1 MKKIKQFLVMLLVIS
16 LNITSLGSTVFA
28 AGDFSSE
35 TQDEQITDSSQN
47 LNVEGTDSVGDMLA
61 SVISEENNNS
71 EERKQSANNIT
82 GLEIEDDTAVV
93 EFQTQTDA
101 EVVVAVYDEQRVQ
114 MLASGNEMVSQDEN
128 MATVTISGDM
138 PQYFAATAYLLD
150 ADSHEPLC
158 EAYNTELYTKDVQD
172 LKNST
177 ADDYDSDKVLQLDE
191 DDKKTNF
198 AVFNEETTV
207 ADEGADKNQL
217 NDNGDGTYTITN
229 ADSSFTD
236 LKVGDTFS
244 YNYEDGTVLLVK
256 VADISVKGTTVTVRK
271 DTDTDLTDYFDYVK
285 IETDE
290 VQEDWNVDNSDL
302 EEGVTAADSE
312 AYTQAS
318 RIGGSGS
325 SKYSTSWN
333 IYKNLDKNVKI
344 TGSFKYSFSFTID
357 VYITAGYQ
365 YLSVKNEYSAGI
377 EVDITGKSKL
387 IDIPL
392 GRISTQ
398 PIICVKVELIPAFLV
413 ETSGSVTWSGEI
425 KGSSGGAY
433 DSNSGFKNLSSSP
446 SCQSSLKVEGKIFMG
461 VKVSP
466 SVSIVDSDL
475 ANASLGFSGGAEI
488 AASYSVYDTSKDQIH
503 ECKKC
508 LKGEVKSKL
517 SMELTVKLIKGKV
530 YRKRSYDLGTVK
542 TGDFYYSID
551 YDEFGWTT
559 CPHVC
564 YPVKISVTDKDG
576 KAIKGISTV
585 RVADSKT
592 GEVVEIRDKTS
603 SMESVEL
610 TDSKETKVYLPN
622 GSYIVRAVK
631 DKLEGEAKLTVH
643 DRGTQVV
650 VKLKSESGAGDDS
663 SAEEDSGKDGNIT
676 WRLTKDGTLY
686 ISGQGDM
693 PDYDYYDEDVPE
705 APWRHKTVKKVK
717 IERGVTSIG
726 QQAFAGCDSLKNI
739 EIPEG
744 MSSIWAEAFV
754 GCSSLKNIEIP
765 DEVTNIEG
773 GAFSGCSSLES
784 IKMPAG
790 VTSIGCEAFSGCS
803 SLKSIEIPDG
813 VTDIEWETFAGC
825 ISLES
830 VKLSAEMTDIGED
843 AFSGCSNLKNIKI
856 PDGVTSIEGGV
867 FKNCSSLESIEI
879 PDGVTDIGVEA
890 FSGCSSLKS
899 IEIPDGVT
907 GIADEAFSGCSS
919 LKNIE
924 IPDGV
929 TSIGF
934 HAFKDCSSLESIEIP
949 DGVTDIGA
957 EAFSGCSSL
966 KSIEIPDGVTGIA
979 GGAFSG
985 CSSLKNIEIP
995 DGVTSIE
1002 WGAFKDCSS
1011 LESIEIPDGVTSIK
1025 DGTFSECSSLKNIE
1039 IPDGVTSIE
1048 SSAFQGCSSLKSIK
1062 IPDGV
1067 TSIEDGAF
1075 SWCSNLESIEIPDG
1089 VTSISDSLFYKCS
1102 RLKSIKIP
1110 EKVTSIGEEAFGYCS
1125 NLNIYFTGNRPKKLG
1140 YFSLLYS
1147 TITIYYPQNNTTW
1160 DGIESESF
1168 SNGIIKWVPYDPA
1181 SLAAESVEAEPESLS
1196 SEPQTE
1202 AEEFTDDVNAP
1213 EPDDIGD
1220 ELFIEKDEA
1229 VPSPEPSEIP
1239 AQDEMVIEE
1248 GDTSIEESTE
1258 ENSATGN
1265 EEITNEMPPMVS
1277 NTQEE
1282 QTSGSSMMFTD
1293 LIPYSN
1299 YLFVMVKD
1307 EDAANLLDASNL
1319 LYISQKAADETG
1331 SVSFRYMLRESYES
1345 PVPKVF
1351 GEQLKDIANTKVTLS
1366 KTSYAYDGKAKTP
1379 VVTVMDDDYLLQE
1392 NEDYTIAYSNNIK
1405 VGTATV
1411 MITGM
1416 GRYTGT
1422 VSVSFTILQV
1432 KKNNVIKSSNITK
1445 TVSAKEQK
1453 VKIQATV
1460 NDKAKLTYSSN
1471 NKSVK
1476 VNSSGEIT
1484 IAKNFTGTAVITIT
1498 AAETARYKKTSCQ
1511 ITVTVRPTGT
1521 SLSGVTNTGSGKANV
1536 AWTRNKSVTGYRIQ
1550 YSTDSQFKK
1559 NVITVNISK
1568 NQTTKTTLSKLKE
1581 GSTYYVRIATYK
1593 NAGSKIY
1600 SSWSKAKKVTIRP
1613 TGTSLSGVTNAGN
1626 GKAKVTWLRN
1636 KSATG
1641 YRIQYS
1647 TDSKF
1652 KKNVATVNISK
1663 NQTTKVTLSKLKK
1676 GKTYYVRIATYKN
1689 VRNKVYS
1696 SWSKVKKITIKK

>member
-16 LNITSLGSTVFA
+16 LSITSLGSTVFA

-177 ADDYDSDKVLQLDE
+177 ADDYDLDKVLQLDE

-333 IYKNLDKNVKI
+333 IYKNLDKNVTI

-365 YLSVKNEYSAGI
+365 YLSVKDEYSAGI

-576 KAIKGISTV
+576 KAIKGTSTV

-650 VKLKSESGAGDDS
+650 VKLDDP

-693 PDYDYYDEDVPE
+693 PDYDWNKI
-705 APWRHKTVKKVK
+705 PWRDFSINKVVVQK
-717 IERGVTSIG
+717 GITSIGSFAFGDCSSLSSIEIPEGVTSIG
-726 QQAFAGCDSLKNI
+726 SGAFEDCSSLSSI

-744 MSSIWAEAFV
+744 VTSIGSIAFAYCRSLSSIKIPEGVTSIGSQAFE
-754 GCSSLKNIEIP
+754 GCSSLSSIKIPKGVTSIEGSAFEDCSSLSSIEIP
-765 DEVTNIEG
+765 KGVTSIGSGAFAGCSSLSSIEMPEGVTSIEYGAFEYCSSLSSIKIPKGVTSIEG
-773 GAFSGCSSLES
+773 NAFEGCSSLSSIEMPEGVTSIGNDAFSGCSSLSS
-784 IKMPAG
+784 IEIPKG
-790 VTSIGCEAFSGCS
+790 VTSIGSGAFAYCS
-803 SLKSIEIPDG
+803 SLS
-813 VTDIEWETFAGC
+813 
-825 ISLES
+825 S
-830 VKLSAEMTDIGED
+830 
-843 AFSGCSNLKNIKI
+843 IKI
-856 PDGVTSIEGGV
+856 PE
-867 FKNCSSLESIEI
+867 
-879 PDGVTDIGVEA
+879 
-890 FSGCSSLKS
+890 
-899 IEIPDGVT
+899 
-907 GIADEAFSGCSS
+907 
-919 LKNIE
+919 
-924 IPDGV
+924 
-929 TSIGF
+929 
-934 HAFKDCSSLESIEIP
+934 
-949 DGVTDIGA
+949 
-957 EAFSGCSSL
+957 
-966 KSIEIPDGVTGIA
+966 
-979 GGAFSG
+979 
-985 CSSLKNIEIP
+985 
-995 DGVTSIE
+995 
-1002 WGAFKDCSS
+1002 
-1011 LESIEIPDGVTSIK
+1011 
-1025 DGTFSECSSLKNIE
+1025 
-1039 IPDGVTSIE
+1039 GVTSIE
-1048 SSAFQGCSSLKSIK
+1048 SRVFENCSSLSSIE
-1062 IPDGV
+1062 IPKGV
-1067 TSIEDGAF
+1067 TSIEFYAF
-1075 SWCSNLESIEIPDG
+1075 ENCS
-1089 VTSISDSLFYKCS
+1089 SLS
-1102 RLKSIKIP
+1102 SIKIP
-1110 EKVTSIGEEAFGYCS
+1110 EGVTSIECYAFEACS
-1125 NLNIYFTGNRPKKLG
+1125 SLNSIKIPKNVSEIGISVFDECYELVSIYFKGNKPKIIYEDYNDYDL
-1140 YFSLLYS
+1140 FSGLYD
-1147 TITIYYPQNNTTW
+1147 TTVYYSKNNKTW
-1160 DGIESESF
+1160 EGIESESF
-1168 SNGIIKWVPYDPA
+1168 GGTNIKWVAYDPA
-1181 SLAAESVEAEPESLS
+1181 SLKAAATGEEVQS
-1196 SEPQTE
+1196 SESPDE
-1202 AEEFTDDVNAP
+1202 GVEFTDNPEENLSLETDNANEDLSP
-1213 EPDDIGD
+1213 ETDDPEED
-1220 ELFIEKDEA
+1220 PSIEPEEDAEE
-1229 VPSPEPSEIP
+1229 VPEPSSSPDQEK
-1239 AQDEMVIEE
+1239 ADTNEKIEDDF
-1248 GDTSIEESTE
+1248 GADDV
-1258 ENSATGN
+1258 
-1265 EEITNEMPPMVS
+1265 EITELDPTISNE
-1277 NTQEE
+1277 QEE
-1282 QTSGSSMMFTD
+1282 TKAGDSVTFSR
-1293 LIPYSN
+1293 LIPHSR
-1299 YLFVMVKD
+1299 YLFVMVRD
-1307 EDAANLLDASNL
+1307 EDADDLLEASNL
-1319 LYISQKAADETG
+1319 LYIGQKTADESGT
-1331 SVSFRYMLRESYES
+1331 VSFRYMLKESFDS
-1345 PVPKVF
+1345 PVSKIF
-1351 GEQLKDIANTKVTLS
+1351 GKQLKDIKNMTITLAKTKYV
-1366 KTSYAYDGKAKTP
+1366 YDGTSKKP
-1379 VVTVMDDDYLLQE
+1379 SVTVKDGTKLLRNGQ
-1392 NEDYTIAYSNNIK
+1392 DYTVTYSKNVD

-1411 MITGM
+1411 TVTGK
-1416 GRYTGT
+1416 GDYTGT
-1422 VSVSFTILQV
+1422 SAVKFVIVKANNTI
-1432 KKNNVIKSSNITK
+1432 KASNIIKDTSKK
-1445 TVSAKEQK
+1445 TQT
-1453 VKIQATV
+1453 VKIKASV
-1460 NDKAKLTYSSN
+1460 KYKAKLTYSSN
-1471 NKSVK
+1471 SKSVK
-1476 VNSSGEIT
+1476 VDSSGKVT
-1484 IAKNFTGTAVITIT
+1484 IAKNFTGKAVITIT
-1498 AAETARYKKTSCQ
+1498 SAATSKYNKSVVK
-1511 ITVTVRPTGT
+1511 ITVTVRPSGT
-1521 SLSGVTNTGSGKANV
+1521 VLYKLTNNEKGRVKVTWKKNS
-1536 AWTRNKSVTGYRIQ
+1536 SVSGYRIQ
-1550 YSTDSQFKK
+1550 YSIDKNFKK
-1559 NVITVNISK
+1559 GVGTVTIGK
-1568 NQTTKTTLSKLKE
+1568 NKTT
-1581 GSTYYVRIATYK
+1581 
-1593 NAGSKIY
+1593 
-1600 SSWSKAKKVTIRP
+1600 
-1613 TGTSLSGVTNAGN
+1613 SG
-1626 GKAKVTWLRN
+1626 
-1636 KSATG
+1636 
-1641 YRIQYS
+1641 
-1647 TDSKF
+1647 
-1652 KKNVATVNISK
+1652 
-1663 NQTTKVTLSKLKK
+1663 TLSKLKK

>member
-16 LNITSLGSTVFA
+16 LSITSLGSTVFA

-177 ADDYDSDKVLQLDE
+177 ADDYDPDKVLQLDE

-217 NDNGDGTYTITN
+217 TDNGDGTYTITN

-312 AYTQAS
+312 EYTQAS

-333 IYKNLDKNVKI
+333 IYKNLDENVTI

-365 YLSVKNEYSAGI
+365 YLSVKDEYSAGI
-377 EVDITGKSKL
+377 EVNITGKSKL

-530 YRKRSYDLGTVK
+530 YRKRSYDLGTIK

-650 VKLKSESGAGDDS
+650 VKLDDP

-693 PDYDYYDEDVPE
+693 PDYDYYDEDEPE
-705 APWRHKTVKKVK
+705 APWKYKNIKKVN
-717 IERGVTSIG
+717 IEHGVTSIG
-726 QQAFAGCDSLKNI
+726 SYAFDNC
-739 EIPEG
+739 
-744 MSSIWAEAFV
+744 F
-754 GCSSLKNIEIP
+754 
-765 DEVTNIEG
+765 
-773 GAFSGCSSLES
+773 SLES
-784 IKMPAG
+784 IKIPAG
-790 VTSIGCEAFSGCS
+790 VTSIGRGAFSGCES
-803 SLKSIEIPDG
+803 LESIEIPDEITSIEEEIFAGCWSLENIKIPAGVTSIGEQAFENCENLKSIEIPDG
-813 VTDIEWETFAGC
+813 VTSIECGTFAGC
-825 ISLES
+825 ESLEN
-830 VKLSAEMTDIGED
+830 V
-843 AFSGCSNLKNIKI
+843 KI
-856 PDGVTSIEGGV
+856 PT
-867 FKNCSSLESIEI
+867 
-879 PDGVTDIGVEA
+879 
-890 FSGCSSLKS
+890 
-899 IEIPDGVT
+899 
-907 GIADEAFSGCSS
+907 
-919 LKNIE
+919 
-924 IPDGV
+924 GV
-929 TSIGF
+929 TSIG
-934 HAFKDCSSLESIEIP
+934 EY
-949 DGVTDIGA
+949 
-957 EAFSGCSSL
+957 AFSGC
-966 KSIEIPDGVTGIA
+966 E
-979 GGAFSG
+979 
-985 CSSLKNIEIP
+985 
-995 DGVTSIE
+995 
-1002 WGAFKDCSS
+1002 
-1011 LESIEIPDGVTSIK
+1011 
-1025 DGTFSECSSLKNIE
+1025 
-1039 IPDGVTSIE
+1039 
-1048 SSAFQGCSSLKSIK
+1048 SLKSIK

-1067 TSIEDGAF
+1067 TSIKFETF
-1075 SWCSNLESIEIPDG
+1075 SSCFSLESIEIPTG
-1089 VTSISDSLFYKCS
+1089 
-1102 RLKSIKIP
+1102 
-1110 EKVTSIGEEAFGYCS
+1110 VTSIGESAFALCRSLESIEIPADVTSIEDYAFDDCESLESIEIPAGVTSIGEHAFRDCRD
-1125 NLNIYFTGNRPKKLG
+1125 LDIYFTGNHPEEMANDWL
-1140 YFSLLYS
+1140 SES
-1147 TITIYYPQNNTTW
+1147 SNVTIYYPQNDSTW
-1160 DGIESESF
+1160 KGIESESF
-1168 SNGIIKWVPYDPA
+1168 GGTDIKWVPYDPA

-1248 GDTSIEESTE
+1248 GDTSTEESTE

-1307 EDAANLLDASNL
+1307 EDDENLLDASNL

-1331 SVSFRYMLRESYES
+1331 CVSFRYMLRESYES

-1392 NEDYTIAYSNNIK
+1392 NEDYTITYSDNIK

-1411 MITGM
+1411 MITGI

-1422 VSVSFTILQV
+1422 VSASFTIQQV

-1471 NKSVK
+1471 SKSVK
-1476 VNSSGEIT
+1476 VNSRGEIT

-1498 AAETARYKKTSCQ
+1498 AAETARYKKTSCR

-1536 AWTRNKSVTGYRIQ
+1536 AWVRNKSVTGYRIQ
-1550 YSTDSQFKK
+1550 YSTDSKFKK
-1559 NVITVNISK
+1559 NATTVNISK

-1626 GKAKVTWLRN
+1626 GKVKVTWLRN

-1652 KKNVATVNISK
+1652 KKNVTTVNISK

>member
-16 LNITSLGSTVFA
+16 LSITSLGSTVFA

-93 EFQTQTDA
+93 EFQTLTDA

-177 ADDYDSDKVLQLDE
+177 ADDYDPDKVLQLDE

-217 NDNGDGTYTITN
+217 TDNGDGTYTITN

-312 AYTQAS
+312 EYTQAS

-333 IYKNLDKNVKI
+333 IYKNLDENVTI

-576 KAIKGISTV
+576 KAIKGTSTV

-650 VKLKSESGAGDDS
+650 VKLDDP

-693 PDYDYYDEDVPE
+693 PDYDWNKI
-705 APWRHKTVKKVK
+705 PWRDFSINKVVVQKGITSIGSFAFGDCSSLSSIK
-717 IERGVTSIG
+717 IPEGVTSIG
-726 QQAFAGCDSLKNI
+726 SGAFEN
-739 EIPEG
+739 
-744 MSSIWAEAFV
+744 
-754 GCSSLKNIEIP
+754 CSSL
-765 DEVTNIEG
+765 
-773 GAFSGCSSLES
+773 SS
-784 IKMPAG
+784 
-790 VTSIGCEAFSGCS
+790 
-803 SLKSIEIPDG
+803 
-813 VTDIEWETFAGC
+813 
-825 ISLES
+825 
-830 VKLSAEMTDIGED
+830 
-843 AFSGCSNLKNIKI
+843 IKI
-856 PDGVTSIEGGV
+856 PEGVTSIEGNAFGA
-867 FKNCSSLESIEI
+867 CSSL
-879 PDGVTDIGVEA
+879 
-890 FSGCSSLKS
+890 
-899 IEIPDGVT
+899 
-907 GIADEAFSGCSS
+907 
-919 LKNIE
+919 N
-924 IPDGV
+924 
-929 TSIGF
+929 
-934 HAFKDCSSLESIEIP
+934 
-949 DGVTDIGA
+949 
-957 EAFSGCSSL
+957 
-966 KSIEIPDGVTGIA
+966 
-979 GGAFSG
+979 
-985 CSSLKNIEIP
+985 
-995 DGVTSIE
+995 
-1002 WGAFKDCSS
+1002 
-1011 LESIEIPDGVTSIK
+1011 
-1025 DGTFSECSSLKNIE
+1025 
-1039 IPDGVTSIE
+1039 
-1048 SSAFQGCSSLKSIK
+1048 SIK
-1062 IPDGV
+1062 IPKNV
-1067 TSIEDGAF
+1067 S
-1075 SWCSNLESIEIPDG
+1075 EIGILVFDECYEL
-1089 VTSISDSLFYKCS
+1089 VS
-1102 RLKSIKIP
+1102 
-1110 EKVTSIGEEAFGYCS
+1110 
-1125 NLNIYFTGNRPKKLG
+1125 IYFKGNKPKIIYEDYNDYDL
-1140 YFSLLYS
+1140 FSGLYD
-1147 TITIYYPQNNTTW
+1147 TTVYYPKNNKTW
-1160 DGIESESF
+1160 EGIESESF
-1168 SNGIIKWVPYDPA
+1168 GGTNIKWVAYDPA
-1181 SLAAESVEAEPESLS
+1181 SLNAAATGEEVQS
-1196 SEPQTE
+1196 SESPDE
-1202 AEEFTDDVNAP
+1202 GVEFTDNPEENLSLETDNANEDLSP
-1213 EPDDIGD
+1213 ETDDPEED
-1220 ELFIEKDEA
+1220 PSIEPEEDAEE
-1229 VPSPEPSEIP
+1229 VPEPSSSPDQEK
-1239 AQDEMVIEE
+1239 ADTNEKIEDDF
-1248 GDTSIEESTE
+1248 GADDV
-1258 ENSATGN
+1258 
-1265 EEITNEMPPMVS
+1265 EITELDPTISNE
-1277 NTQEE
+1277 QEE
-1282 QTSGSSMMFTD
+1282 TKAGDSVTFSR
-1293 LIPYSN
+1293 LIPHSR
-1299 YLFVMVKD
+1299 YLFVMVRD
-1307 EDAANLLDASNL
+1307 EDADDLLEASNL
-1319 LYISQKAADETG
+1319 LYIGQKTADESGT
-1331 SVSFRYMLRESYES
+1331 VSFRYMLKESFDS
-1345 PVPKVF
+1345 PVSKIF
-1351 GEQLKDIANTKVTLS
+1351 GKQLKDIKNMTITLAKTKYV
-1366 KTSYAYDGKAKTP
+1366 YDGTSKKP
-1379 VVTVMDDDYLLQE
+1379 SVTVKDGTKLLRNGQ
-1392 NEDYTIAYSNNIK
+1392 DYTVTYSKNVD

-1411 MITGM
+1411 TVTGK
-1416 GRYTGT
+1416 GDYTGT
-1422 VSVSFTILQV
+1422 SAVKFVIVKANNTI
-1432 KKNNVIKSSNITK
+1432 KASNIIKDTSKK
-1445 TVSAKEQK
+1445 TQT
-1453 VKIQATV
+1453 VKIKASV
-1460 NDKAKLTYSSN
+1460 KYKAKLTYSSN
-1471 NKSVK
+1471 SKSVK
-1476 VNSSGEIT
+1476 VDSSGKVT
-1484 IAKNFTGTAVITIT
+1484 IAKNFTGKAVITIT
-1498 AAETARYKKTSCQ
+1498 SAATSKYNKSVVK
-1511 ITVTVRPTGT
+1511 ITVTVRPSGT
-1521 SLSGVTNTGSGKANV
+1521 VLYKLTNNEKGRVKVTWKKNS
-1536 AWTRNKSVTGYRIQ
+1536 SVSGYRIQ
-1550 YSTDSQFKK
+1550 YSIDKNFKK
-1559 NVITVNISK
+1559 GVGTVTIGK
-1568 NQTTKTTLSKLKE
+1568 NKTT
-1581 GSTYYVRIATYK
+1581 
-1593 NAGSKIY
+1593 
-1600 SSWSKAKKVTIRP
+1600 
-1613 TGTSLSGVTNAGN
+1613 SG
-1626 GKAKVTWLRN
+1626 
-1636 KSATG
+1636 
-1641 YRIQYS
+1641 
-1647 TDSKF
+1647 
-1652 KKNVATVNISK
+1652 
-1663 NQTTKVTLSKLKK
+1663 TLSKLKK

>member
-1 MKKIKQFLVMLLVIS
+1 MKKIKQFLVMLVVIS
-16 LNITSLGSTVFA
+16 LSITSLGSTVFA
-28 AGDFSSE
+28 ASDFSSE

-71 EERKQSANNIT
+71 EERKQSVNNIT
-82 GLEIEDDTAVV
+82 GLEIEDNTAVV
-93 EFQTQTDA
+93 EFQAQTAA

-177 ADDYDSDKVLQLDE
+177 ADDYDPDKVLQLDE

-207 ADEGADKNQL
+207 ADEGTDKNQL
-217 NDNGDGTYTITN
+217 TDNGDGTYTITN

-312 AYTQAS
+312 EYTQAS

-333 IYKNLDKNVKI
+333 IYKNLDENVTI

-365 YLSVKNEYSAGI
+365 YLSVKDEYSAGI

-530 YRKRSYDLGTVK
+530 YRKRSYDLGTIK

-576 KAIKGISTV
+576 KAIKGTSTV

-650 VKLKSESGAGDDS
+650 VKLKSESGAGDDKDNEGDKNDKP
-663 SAEEDSGKDGNIT
+663 SAVIDSGEDGNIT
-676 WRLTKDGTLY
+676 WRLTEDGTLY

-693 PDYDYYDEDVPE
+693 LDYGDSDENEPE
-705 APWRHKTVKKVK
+705 APWKYKTIKKVN

-726 QQAFAGCDSLKNI
+726 NRAF
-739 EIPEG
+739 E
-744 MSSIWAEAFV
+744 
-754 GCSSLKNIEIP
+754 
-765 DEVTNIEG
+765 
-773 GAFSGCSSLES
+773 
-784 IKMPAG
+784 
-790 VTSIGCEAFSGCS
+790 GCS

-813 VTDIEWETFAGC
+813 VTSIGSCTFVECSNLESIKIPAGVSWIGSSTFIRCSSLQTIEIPNTVTSIGQCTFEECSSLESIKIPAEVSWIGEWAFYKCSSLQTIEIPDNVTSIGQCTFEECSSLESIEIPDGVTSIEEHAFAGC
-825 ISLES
+825 SS
-830 VKLSAEMTDIGED
+830 
-843 AFSGCSNLKNIKI
+843 LKNIKI
-856 PDGVTSIEGGV
+856 PDGVTSIE
-867 FKNCSSLESIEI
+867 EY
-879 PDGVTDIGVEA
+879 A
-890 FSGCSSLKS
+890 F
-899 IEIPDGVT
+899 E
-907 GIADEAFSGCSS
+907 
-919 LKNIE
+919 
-924 IPDGV
+924 
-929 TSIGF
+929 
-934 HAFKDCSSLESIEIP
+934 
-949 DGVTDIGA
+949 
-957 EAFSGCSSL
+957 
-966 KSIEIPDGVTGIA
+966 
-979 GGAFSG
+979 
-985 CSSLKNIEIP
+985 
-995 DGVTSIE
+995 
-1002 WGAFKDCSS
+1002 DCSS
-1011 LESIEIPDGVTSIK
+1011 LESIEIPDGVTSIE
-1025 DGTFSECSSLKNIE
+1025 DNVFGGCSSLESIK
-1039 IPDGVTSIE
+1039 IPDGVTNIGWF
-1048 SSAFQGCSSLKSIK
+1048 AFSGCSSLESIKIPEGVASIAWGMFNVCSNLKSIK

-1067 TSIEDGAF
+1067 TNIGHQAFRGCSSLKRIEVPDKVIWIGAEVF
-1075 SWCSNLESIEIPDG
+1075 SECMAD
-1089 VTSISDSLFYKCS
+1089 
-1102 RLKSIKIP
+1102 
-1110 EKVTSIGEEAFGYCS
+1110 
-1125 NLNIYFTGNRPKKLG
+1125 IYFKGNRPEMDKDC
-1140 YFSLLYS
+1140 LLECS
-1147 TITIYYPQNNTTW
+1147 NVTIYYPQNNTTW
-1160 DGIESESF
+1160 KGIESESF
-1168 SNGIIKWVPYDPA
+1168 GGTDIKWVPYDSA

-1196 SEPQTE
+1196 SELQTE

-1229 VPSPEPSEIP
+1229 VPSPKPSEIP

-1248 GDTSIEESTE
+1248 GDTSTEESTD

-1307 EDAANLLDASNL
+1307 EDAEDLMDASNL
-1319 LYISQKAADETG
+1319 IYINQKTADETG

-1351 GEQLKDIANTKVTLS
+1351 GEQLKDIANAKVTLS
-1366 KTSYAYDGKAKTP
+1366 KTRYAYDGKAKTP

-1392 NEDYTIAYSNNIK
+1392 DEDYTITYSDNIK

-1432 KKNNVIKSSNITK
+1432 KKNNVIKVSNITK
-1445 TVSAKEQK
+1445 TVSAKVQK
-1453 VKIQATV
+1453 AKIQATV

-1568 NQTTKTTLSKLKE
+1568 NQTTKTILSKLKE

-1593 NAGSKIY
+1593 NTGSKIY

-1613 TGTSLSGVTNAGN
+1613 TGTSLSGVTNTGS
-1626 GKAKVTWLRN
+1626 GKVKVTWLRN

-1652 KKNVATVNISK
+1652 KKNVTTVNISK

>member
-16 LNITSLGSTVFA
+16 LSITSLGSTVFA

-93 EFQTQTDA
+93 EFQTLTDA

-177 ADDYDSDKVLQLDE
+177 ADDYDLDKVLQLDE

-217 NDNGDGTYTITN
+217 TDNGDGTYTITN

-333 IYKNLDKNVKI
+333 IYKNLDENVTI

-377 EVDITGKSKL
+377 EVNITGTSKL

-576 KAIKGISTV
+576 KAIKGTSTV

-650 VKLKSESGAGDDS
+650 VKLDDP

-693 PDYDYYDEDVPE
+693 PDYGWDKIP
-705 APWRHKTVKKVK
+705 PWRDFSINKVVVQK
-717 IERGVTSIG
+717 GITGIGSFAFGDCSSLSSIEIPEGVTSIG
-726 QQAFAGCDSLKNI
+726 YSAF
-739 EIPEG
+739 EY
-744 MSSIWAEAFV
+744 
-754 GCSSLKNIEIP
+754 CSSL
-765 DEVTNIEG
+765 
-773 GAFSGCSSLES
+773 SS
-784 IKMPAG
+784 
-790 VTSIGCEAFSGCS
+790 
-803 SLKSIEIPDG
+803 
-813 VTDIEWETFAGC
+813 
-825 ISLES
+825 
-830 VKLSAEMTDIGED
+830 
-843 AFSGCSNLKNIKI
+843 IKI
-856 PDGVTSIEGGV
+856 PE
-867 FKNCSSLESIEI
+867 
-879 PDGVTDIGVEA
+879 
-890 FSGCSSLKS
+890 
-899 IEIPDGVT
+899 
-907 GIADEAFSGCSS
+907 
-919 LKNIE
+919 
-924 IPDGV
+924 GV

-934 HAFKDCSSLESIEIP
+934 HAFGDCSSLSSIKIPKGVTSIEGSAFEGCSSLSSIEIP
-949 DGVTDIGA
+949 KGVTSI
-957 EAFSGCSSL
+957 ESGVFENCSSL
-966 KSIEIPDGVTGIA
+966 SSIEIPKGVTSIEYDAFRDCSSLSSIKMPEGVTSIGSGA
-979 GGAFSG
+979 FENCSSLSSIKIPEGVTSIENGAFSG
-985 CSSLKNIEIP
+985 CSSLSSIKIP
-995 DGVTSIE
+995 EGVTSIGNSAFSGCSSLSSIKIPEGVTSIE
-1002 WGAFKDCSS
+1002 GNAFGACSS
-1011 LESIEIPDGVTSIK
+1011 L
-1025 DGTFSECSSLKNIE
+1025 N
-1039 IPDGVTSIE
+1039 
-1048 SSAFQGCSSLKSIK
+1048 SIK
-1062 IPDGV
+1062 IPKNV
-1067 TSIEDGAF
+1067 S
-1075 SWCSNLESIEIPDG
+1075 EIGILVFDECYEL
-1089 VTSISDSLFYKCS
+1089 VS
-1102 RLKSIKIP
+1102 
-1110 EKVTSIGEEAFGYCS
+1110 
-1125 NLNIYFTGNRPKKLG
+1125 IYFKGNKPKIIYEDYNDYDL
-1140 YFSLLYS
+1140 FSGLYD
-1147 TITIYYPQNNTTW
+1147 TTVYYPKNNKTW
-1160 DGIESESF
+1160 EGIESESF
-1168 SNGIIKWVPYDPA
+1168 GGTNIKWVAYDPA
-1181 SLAAESVEAEPESLS
+1181 SLNAAATGEEVQS
-1196 SEPQTE
+1196 SESPDE
-1202 AEEFTDDVNAP
+1202 GVEFTDNPEENLSLETDNANEDLSP
-1213 EPDDIGD
+1213 ETDDPEED
-1220 ELFIEKDEA
+1220 PSIEPEEDAEE
-1229 VPSPEPSEIP
+1229 VPEPSSSPDQEK
-1239 AQDEMVIEE
+1239 ADTNEKIEDDF
-1248 GDTSIEESTE
+1248 GADDV
-1258 ENSATGN
+1258 
-1265 EEITNEMPPMVS
+1265 EITELDPTISNE
-1277 NTQEE
+1277 QEE
-1282 QTSGSSMMFTD
+1282 TKAGDSVTFSR
-1293 LIPYSN
+1293 LIPHSR
-1299 YLFVMVKD
+1299 YLFVMVRD
-1307 EDAANLLDASNL
+1307 EDADDLLEASNL
-1319 LYISQKAADETG
+1319 LYIGQKTADESGT
-1331 SVSFRYMLRESYES
+1331 VSFRYMLKESFDS
-1345 PVPKVF
+1345 PVSKIF
-1351 GEQLKDIANTKVTLS
+1351 GKQLKDIKNMTITLAKTKYV
-1366 KTSYAYDGKAKTP
+1366 YDGTSKKP
-1379 VVTVMDDDYLLQE
+1379 SVTVKDGTKLLRNGQ
-1392 NEDYTIAYSNNIK
+1392 DYTVTYSKNVD

-1411 MITGM
+1411 TVTGK
-1416 GRYTGT
+1416 GDYTGT
-1422 VSVSFTILQV
+1422 SAVKFVIVKANNTI
-1432 KKNNVIKSSNITK
+1432 KASNIIKDTSKK
-1445 TVSAKEQK
+1445 TQT
-1453 VKIQATV
+1453 VKIKASV
-1460 NDKAKLTYSSN
+1460 KYKAKLTYSSN
-1471 NKSVK
+1471 SKSVK
-1476 VNSSGEIT
+1476 VDSSGKVT
-1484 IAKNFTGTAVITIT
+1484 IAKNFTGKAVITIT
-1498 AAETARYKKTSCQ
+1498 SAATSKYNKSVVK
-1511 ITVTVRPTGT
+1511 ITVTVRPSGT
-1521 SLSGVTNTGSGKANV
+1521 VLYKLTNNEKGRVKVTWKKNS
-1536 AWTRNKSVTGYRIQ
+1536 SVSGYRIQ
-1550 YSTDSQFKK
+1550 YSIDKNFKK
-1559 NVITVNISK
+1559 GVGTVTIGK
-1568 NQTTKTTLSKLKE
+1568 NKTT
-1581 GSTYYVRIATYK
+1581 
-1593 NAGSKIY
+1593 
-1600 SSWSKAKKVTIRP
+1600 
-1613 TGTSLSGVTNAGN
+1613 SG
-1626 GKAKVTWLRN
+1626 
-1636 KSATG
+1636 
-1641 YRIQYS
+1641 
-1647 TDSKF
+1647 
-1652 KKNVATVNISK
+1652 
-1663 NQTTKVTLSKLKK
+1663 TLSKLKK

>member
-16 LNITSLGSTVFA
+16 LSITSLGSTVFA

-93 EFQTQTDA
+93 EFQTLTDA

-114 MLASGNEMVSQDEN
+114 MLASGNEMGSQDEN

-177 ADDYDSDKVLQLDE
+177 ADDYDPDKVLQLDE

-217 NDNGDGTYTITN
+217 TDNGDGTYTITN

-312 AYTQAS
+312 EYTQAS

-333 IYKNLDKNVKI
+333 IYKNLDENVTI

-576 KAIKGISTV
+576 KAIKGTSTV

-650 VKLKSESGAGDDS
+650 VKLDDP

-693 PDYDYYDEDVPE
+693 PDYDWNKI
-705 APWRHKTVKKVK
+705 PWRDFSINKVVVQKGITSIGSFAFGDCSSLSSIK
-717 IERGVTSIG
+717 IPEGVTSIG
-726 QQAFAGCDSLKNI
+726 SGAFENCSSLSSIK
-739 EIPEG
+739 IPEG
-744 MSSIWAEAFV
+744 VTSIEN
-754 GCSSLKNIEIP
+754 S
-765 DEVTNIEG
+765 
-773 GAFSGCSSLES
+773 AFSGCSSLSS
-784 IKMPAG
+784 IKIPEG
-790 VTSIGCEAFSGCS
+790 VTSIGNSAFSGCS
-803 SLKSIEIPDG
+803 SLS
-813 VTDIEWETFAGC
+813 
-825 ISLES
+825 S
-830 VKLSAEMTDIGED
+830 
-843 AFSGCSNLKNIKI
+843 IKI
-856 PDGVTSIEGGV
+856 PEGVTSIEGNAFGA
-867 FKNCSSLESIEI
+867 CSSL
-879 PDGVTDIGVEA
+879 
-890 FSGCSSLKS
+890 
-899 IEIPDGVT
+899 
-907 GIADEAFSGCSS
+907 
-919 LKNIE
+919 N
-924 IPDGV
+924 
-929 TSIGF
+929 
-934 HAFKDCSSLESIEIP
+934 
-949 DGVTDIGA
+949 
-957 EAFSGCSSL
+957 
-966 KSIEIPDGVTGIA
+966 
-979 GGAFSG
+979 
-985 CSSLKNIEIP
+985 
-995 DGVTSIE
+995 
-1002 WGAFKDCSS
+1002 
-1011 LESIEIPDGVTSIK
+1011 
-1025 DGTFSECSSLKNIE
+1025 
-1039 IPDGVTSIE
+1039 
-1048 SSAFQGCSSLKSIK
+1048 SIK
-1062 IPDGV
+1062 IPKNV
-1067 TSIEDGAF
+1067 S
-1075 SWCSNLESIEIPDG
+1075 EIGILVFDECYEL
-1089 VTSISDSLFYKCS
+1089 VS
-1102 RLKSIKIP
+1102 
-1110 EKVTSIGEEAFGYCS
+1110 
-1125 NLNIYFTGNRPKKLG
+1125 IYFKGNKPKIIYEDYNDYDL
-1140 YFSLLYS
+1140 FSGLYD
-1147 TITIYYPQNNTTW
+1147 TTVYYPKNNKTW
-1160 DGIESESF
+1160 EGIESESF
-1168 SNGIIKWVPYDPA
+1168 GGTNIKWVAYDPA
-1181 SLAAESVEAEPESLS
+1181 SLNAAATGEEVQS
-1196 SEPQTE
+1196 SESPDE
-1202 AEEFTDDVNAP
+1202 GVEFTDNPEENLSLETDNANEDLSP
-1213 EPDDIGD
+1213 ETDDPEED
-1220 ELFIEKDEA
+1220 PSIEPEEDAEE
-1229 VPSPEPSEIP
+1229 VPEPSSSPDQEK
-1239 AQDEMVIEE
+1239 ADTNEKIEDDF
-1248 GDTSIEESTE
+1248 GADDV
-1258 ENSATGN
+1258 
-1265 EEITNEMPPMVS
+1265 EITELDPTISNE
-1277 NTQEE
+1277 QEE
-1282 QTSGSSMMFTD
+1282 TKAGDSVTFSR
-1293 LIPYSN
+1293 LIPHSR
-1299 YLFVMVKD
+1299 YLFVMVRD
-1307 EDAANLLDASNL
+1307 EDADDLLEASNL
-1319 LYISQKAADETG
+1319 LYIGQKTADESGT
-1331 SVSFRYMLRESYES
+1331 VSFRYMLKESFDS
-1345 PVPKVF
+1345 PVSKIF
-1351 GEQLKDIANTKVTLS
+1351 GKQLKDIKNMTITLAKTKYV
-1366 KTSYAYDGKAKTP
+1366 YDGTSKKP
-1379 VVTVMDDDYLLQE
+1379 SVTVKDGTKLLRNGQ
-1392 NEDYTIAYSNNIK
+1392 DYTVTYSKNVD

-1411 MITGM
+1411 TVTGK
-1416 GRYTGT
+1416 GDYTGT
-1422 VSVSFTILQV
+1422 SAVKFVIVKANNTI
-1432 KKNNVIKSSNITK
+1432 KASNIIKDTSKK
-1445 TVSAKEQK
+1445 TQT
-1453 VKIQATV
+1453 VKIKASV
-1460 NDKAKLTYSSN
+1460 KYKAKLTYSSN
-1471 NKSVK
+1471 SKSVK
-1476 VNSSGEIT
+1476 VDSSGKVT
-1484 IAKNFTGTAVITIT
+1484 IAKNFTGKAVITIT
-1498 AAETARYKKTSCQ
+1498 SAATSKYNKSVVK
-1511 ITVTVRPTGT
+1511 ITVTVRPSGT
-1521 SLSGVTNTGSGKANV
+1521 VLYKLTNNEKGRVKVTWKKNS
-1536 AWTRNKSVTGYRIQ
+1536 SVSGYRIQ
-1550 YSTDSQFKK
+1550 YSIDKNFKK
-1559 NVITVNISK
+1559 GVGTVTIGK
-1568 NQTTKTTLSKLKE
+1568 NKTT
-1581 GSTYYVRIATYK
+1581 
-1593 NAGSKIY
+1593 
-1600 SSWSKAKKVTIRP
+1600 
-1613 TGTSLSGVTNAGN
+1613 SG
-1626 GKAKVTWLRN
+1626 
-1636 KSATG
+1636 
-1641 YRIQYS
+1641 
-1647 TDSKF
+1647 
-1652 KKNVATVNISK
+1652 
-1663 NQTTKVTLSKLKK
+1663 TLSKLKK

>member
-16 LNITSLGSTVFA
+16 LSITSLGSTVFA
-28 AGDFSSE
+28 ASDFSSE

-93 EFQTQTDA
+93 EFQTLTDA

-177 ADDYDSDKVLQLDE
+177 ADDYDPDKVLQLDE

-576 KAIKGISTV
+576 KAIKGTSTV

-650 VKLKSESGAGDDS
+650 VKLDDPS
-663 SAEEDSGKDGNIT
+663 SEEDSGKDGNIT

-693 PDYDYYDEDVPE
+693 PDYDWYNEHEPK
-705 APWRHKTVKKVK
+705 APWKNKTIKKII

-726 QQAFAGCDSLKNI
+726 EYAFEGCDSLESI
-739 EIPEG
+739 EIPDGVISIKYAAFWGCSNLESIKMPTG
-744 MSSIWAEAFV
+744 VMSIGEYAFF

-765 DEVTNIEG
+765 DEVTSIEESAFGGCSSLESIKMSAGLTSIEANAFYECSSLKSIEIPDGITRIKPGTFDDCSNLENIKMPTGLTSIEAY
-773 GAFSGCSSLES
+773 AFSACNSLRSIEIPDEVTSIGFSAFGGCSSLES

-790 VTSIGCEAFSGCS
+790 LTSIEADAFCGCNLKSIEIPDGVTSIEYATFQDCSNLESIKIPAGVMSIAADVFFRCS

-813 VTDIEWETFAGC
+813 VTSIGSFAFWG
-825 ISLES
+825 
-830 VKLSAEMTDIGED
+830 
-843 AFSGCSNLKNIKI
+843 
-856 PDGVTSIEGGV
+856 
-867 FKNCSSLESIEI
+867 CSSLESIKM
-879 PDGVTDIGVEA
+879 PAG
-890 FSGCSSLKS
+890 L
-899 IEIPDGVT
+899 
-907 GIADEAFSGCSS
+907 
-919 LKNIE
+919 
-924 IPDGV
+924 
-929 TSIGF
+929 TSIGGYVF
-934 HAFKDCSSLESIEIP
+934 AKC
-949 DGVTDIGA
+949 
-957 EAFSGCSSL
+957 
-966 KSIEIPDGVTGIA
+966 IA
-979 GGAFSG
+979 
-985 CSSLKNIEIP
+985 
-995 DGVTSIE
+995 D
-1002 WGAFKDCSS
+1002 
-1011 LESIEIPDGVTSIK
+1011 
-1025 DGTFSECSSLKNIE
+1025 
-1039 IPDGVTSIE
+1039 
-1048 SSAFQGCSSLKSIK
+1048 
-1062 IPDGV
+1062 
-1067 TSIEDGAF
+1067 
-1075 SWCSNLESIEIPDG
+1075 
-1089 VTSISDSLFYKCS
+1089 
-1102 RLKSIKIP
+1102 
-1110 EKVTSIGEEAFGYCS
+1110 
-1125 NLNIYFTGNRPKKLG
+1125 IYFKGNRPKEMDNECLSG
-1140 YFSLLYS
+1140 CSN
-1147 TITIYYPQNNTTW
+1147 ITVYYPQNNTTW
-1160 DGIESESF
+1160 KGIESESF
-1168 SNGIIKWVPYDPA
+1168 GGTDIKWVPYDPA

-1248 GDTSIEESTE
+1248 GDTSTEESTE

-1265 EEITNEMPPMVS
+1265 EEITNEMPPLVS

-1307 EDAANLLDASNL
+1307 EDDENLLDASNL
-1319 LYISQKAADETG
+1319 LYISQKTADETG

-1392 NEDYTIAYSNNIK
+1392 NEDYTITYSDNIK

-1411 MITGM
+1411 MITGI

-1422 VSVSFTILQV
+1422 VSASFTIQQV
-1432 KKNNVIKSSNITK
+1432 KKNNVIKVSNITK
-1445 TVSAKEQK
+1445 TVSAKVQK
-1453 VKIQATV
+1453 AKIQATV

-1652 KKNVATVNISK
+1652 KKNVTTVNISK
-1663 NQTTKVTLSKLKK
+1663 NQTIKVTLSKLKK

>member
-16 LNITSLGSTVFA
+16 LSITSLGSTVFA

-93 EFQTQTDA
+93 EFQTLTDA

-177 ADDYDSDKVLQLDE
+177 ADDYDPDKVLQLDE

-217 NDNGDGTYTITN
+217 TDNGDGTYTITN

-333 IYKNLDKNVKI
+333 IYKNLDENVTI

-576 KAIKGISTV
+576 KAIKGTSTV

-693 PDYDYYDEDVPE
+693 PGYDYYHDEDEPE
-705 APWRHKTVKKVK
+705 APWKYKNIKKVN
-717 IERGVTSIG
+717 IEHGVTSIG
-726 QQAFAGCDSLKNI
+726 SYAFDNC
-739 EIPEG
+739 
-744 MSSIWAEAFV
+744 F
-754 GCSSLKNIEIP
+754 
-765 DEVTNIEG
+765 
-773 GAFSGCSSLES
+773 SLES
-784 IKMPAG
+784 IKIPAG
-790 VTSIGCEAFSGCS
+790 VTSIGRGAFSGCES
-803 SLKSIEIPDG
+803 LESIEIPDEITSIEEEIFAGCWSLENIKIPAGVTSIGEQAFENCENLKSIEIPDG
-813 VTDIEWETFAGC
+813 VTSIECGTFAGC
-825 ISLES
+825 ESLEN
-830 VKLSAEMTDIGED
+830 V
-843 AFSGCSNLKNIKI
+843 KI
-856 PDGVTSIEGGV
+856 PT
-867 FKNCSSLESIEI
+867 
-879 PDGVTDIGVEA
+879 
-890 FSGCSSLKS
+890 
-899 IEIPDGVT
+899 
-907 GIADEAFSGCSS
+907 
-919 LKNIE
+919 
-924 IPDGV
+924 GV
-929 TSIGF
+929 TSIG
-934 HAFKDCSSLESIEIP
+934 EY
-949 DGVTDIGA
+949 
-957 EAFSGCSSL
+957 AFSGC
-966 KSIEIPDGVTGIA
+966 E
-979 GGAFSG
+979 
-985 CSSLKNIEIP
+985 
-995 DGVTSIE
+995 
-1002 WGAFKDCSS
+1002 
-1011 LESIEIPDGVTSIK
+1011 
-1025 DGTFSECSSLKNIE
+1025 
-1039 IPDGVTSIE
+1039 
-1048 SSAFQGCSSLKSIK
+1048 SLKSIK

-1067 TSIEDGAF
+1067 TSIKFETF
-1075 SWCSNLESIEIPDG
+1075 SSCFSLESIEIPTG
-1089 VTSISDSLFYKCS
+1089 
-1102 RLKSIKIP
+1102 
-1110 EKVTSIGEEAFGYCS
+1110 VTSIGESAFALCRSLESIEIPADVTSIEDYAFDDCESLESIEIPAGVTSIGEHAFRDCRD
-1125 NLNIYFTGNRPKKLG
+1125 LDIYFTGNHPEEMANDWL
-1140 YFSLLYS
+1140 SES
-1147 TITIYYPQNNTTW
+1147 SNVTIYYPQNDSTW
-1160 DGIESESF
+1160 KGIESESF
-1168 SNGIIKWVPYDPA
+1168 GGTDIKWVPYDPA

-1196 SEPQTE
+1196 SELQTE
-1202 AEEFTDDVNAP
+1202 AEKFTDDVNAP

-1248 GDTSIEESTE
+1248 GDTSTEESTD

-1307 EDAANLLDASNL
+1307 EDAEDLMDASNL
-1319 LYISQKAADETG
+1319 LYINQKTADETG

-1351 GEQLKDIANTKVTLS
+1351 GEQLKDIANAKVTLS
-1366 KTSYAYDGKAKTP
+1366 KTRYAYDGKAKTP

-1392 NEDYTIAYSNNIK
+1392 DEDYTITYSDNIK

-1432 KKNNVIKSSNITK
+1432 KKNNVIKVSNITK

-1626 GKAKVTWLRN
+1626 GKVKVTWLRN

-1652 KKNVATVNISK
+1652 KKNVTTVNISK

>member
-16 LNITSLGSTVFA
+16 LSITSLGSTVFA

-177 ADDYDSDKVLQLDE
+177 ADDYDLDKVLQLDE

-217 NDNGDGTYTITN
+217 TDNGDGTYTITN

-312 AYTQAS
+312 EYTQAS

-333 IYKNLDKNVKI
+333 IYKNLDENVTI

-377 EVDITGKSKL
+377 EVNITGTSKL

-530 YRKRSYDLGTVK
+530 YRKRSYDLGTIK

-650 VKLKSESGAGDDS
+650 VKLDDP

-693 PDYDYYDEDVPE
+693 PDYDWYNEDEPE
-705 APWRHKTVKKVK
+705 APWKNKTIKKVI

-726 QQAFAGCDSLKNI
+726 EYAFYYCRSL
-739 EIPEG
+739 E
-744 MSSIWAEAFV
+744 S
-754 GCSSLKNIEIP
+754 IEIP
-765 DEVTNIEG
+765 DGMTSIGES
-773 GAFSGCSSLES
+773 AFNGCESLEN
-784 IKMPAG
+784 IKIPAG
-790 VTSIGCEAFSGCS
+790 VTSIGANAFDWCQ

-813 VTDIEWETFAGC
+813 VTSIEDST
-825 ISLES
+825 
-830 VKLSAEMTDIGED
+830 
-843 AFSGCSNLKNIKI
+843 FSGCINLESIKI
-856 PDGVTSIEGGV
+856 PAGVTSIGANAFDWCDSLKSIEIPAGV
-867 FKNCSSLESIEI
+867 TSIGASAFYCCRSLESIEI
-879 PDGVTDIGVEA
+879 PA
-890 FSGCSSLKS
+890 
-899 IEIPDGVT
+899 
-907 GIADEAFSGCSS
+907 
-919 LKNIE
+919 
-924 IPDGV
+924 GV
-929 TSIGF
+929 TSIGEESF
-934 HAFKDCSSLESIEIP
+934 YWCRSLESIEIP
-949 DGVTDIGA
+949 VDVTRIGPW
-957 EAFSGCSSL
+957 AFGYCY
-966 KSIEIPDGVTGIA
+966 
-979 GGAFSG
+979 
-985 CSSLKNIEIP
+985 
-995 DGVTSIE
+995 
-1002 WGAFKDCSS
+1002 S
-1011 LESIEIPDGVTSIK
+1011 LESI
-1025 DGTFSECSSLKNIE
+1025 
-1039 IPDGVTSIE
+1039 
-1048 SSAFQGCSSLKSIK
+1048 K
-1062 IPDGV
+1062 IPAG
-1067 TSIEDGAF
+1067 
-1075 SWCSNLESIEIPDG
+1075 
-1089 VTSISDSLFYKCS
+1089 
-1102 RLKSIKIP
+1102 
-1110 EKVTSIGEEAFGYCS
+1110 VTSIGEESFSDCS
-1125 NLNIYFTGNRPKKLG
+1125 DLDIYFTGNHPEEMANDWL
-1140 YFSLLYS
+1140 SES
-1147 TITIYYPQNNTTW
+1147 SNVTIYYPQNDSTW
-1160 DGIESESF
+1160 KGIESESF
-1168 SNGIIKWVPYDPA
+1168 GGTDIKWVPYDPA

-1248 GDTSIEESTE
+1248 GDTSTEESTD
-1258 ENSATGN
+1258 ENSVTGN

-1282 QTSGSSMMFTD
+1282 QTSGSSMMFTN

-1307 EDAANLLDASNL
+1307 EDAEDLMDASNL

-1331 SVSFRYMLRESYES
+1331 CVSFRYMLRESYES

-1392 NEDYTIAYSNNIK
+1392 NEDYTITYSDNIK

-1411 MITGM
+1411 MITGI

-1422 VSVSFTILQV
+1422 VSASFTIQQV
-1432 KKNNVIKSSNITK
+1432 KKNNVIKVSNITK
-1445 TVSAKEQK
+1445 TVSAKVQK
-1453 VKIQATV
+1453 AKIQATV

-1568 NQTTKTTLSKLKE
+1568 NQTTKTILSKLKE

-1593 NAGSKIY
+1593 NTGSKIY

-1613 TGTSLSGVTNAGN
+1613 TGTSLSGVTNTGS
-1626 GKAKVTWLRN
+1626 GKVKVTWLRN

-1652 KKNVATVNISK
+1652 KKNVTTVNISK

>member
-16 LNITSLGSTVFA
+16 LSITSLGSTVFA

-177 ADDYDSDKVLQLDE
+177 ADDYDLDKVLQLDE

-333 IYKNLDKNVKI
+333 IYKNLDENVTI

-365 YLSVKNEYSAGI
+365 YLSVKDEYSAGI

-576 KAIKGISTV
+576 KAIKGTSTV

-650 VKLKSESGAGDDS
+650 VKLDDP

-693 PDYDYYDEDVPE
+693 PDYDWYNEDEPE
-705 APWRHKTVKKVK
+705 APWKNKTIKKVI

-726 QQAFAGCDSLKNI
+726 EYAFYYCRSL
-739 EIPEG
+739 E
-744 MSSIWAEAFV
+744 S
-754 GCSSLKNIEIP
+754 IEIP
-765 DEVTNIEG
+765 DGMTSIGES
-773 GAFSGCSSLES
+773 AFNGCESLEN
-784 IKMPAG
+784 IKIPAG
-790 VTSIGCEAFSGCS
+790 VTSIGANAFDWCQ

-813 VTDIEWETFAGC
+813 VTSIEDST
-825 ISLES
+825 
-830 VKLSAEMTDIGED
+830 
-843 AFSGCSNLKNIKI
+843 FSGCINLESIKI
-856 PDGVTSIEGGV
+856 PAGVTSIGANAFDWCDSLKSIEIPAGV
-867 FKNCSSLESIEI
+867 TSIGEESFYWCRSLESIEI
-879 PDGVTDIGVEA
+879 PVDVTRIGPWA
-890 FSGCSSLKS
+890 FGYCY
-899 IEIPDGVT
+899 
-907 GIADEAFSGCSS
+907 
-919 LKNIE
+919 
-924 IPDGV
+924 
-929 TSIGF
+929 
-934 HAFKDCSSLESIEIP
+934 SLESI
-949 DGVTDIGA
+949 
-957 EAFSGCSSL
+957 
-966 KSIEIPDGVTGIA
+966 
-979 GGAFSG
+979 
-985 CSSLKNIEIP
+985 
-995 DGVTSIE
+995 
-1002 WGAFKDCSS
+1002 
-1011 LESIEIPDGVTSIK
+1011 
-1025 DGTFSECSSLKNIE
+1025 
-1039 IPDGVTSIE
+1039 
-1048 SSAFQGCSSLKSIK
+1048 K
-1062 IPDGV
+1062 IPAG
-1067 TSIEDGAF
+1067 
-1075 SWCSNLESIEIPDG
+1075 
-1089 VTSISDSLFYKCS
+1089 
-1102 RLKSIKIP
+1102 
-1110 EKVTSIGEEAFGYCS
+1110 VTSIGEESFSDCS
-1125 NLNIYFTGNRPKKLG
+1125 DLDIYFTGNHPEEMANDWL
-1140 YFSLLYS
+1140 SES
-1147 TITIYYPQNNTTW
+1147 SNVTIYYPQNDSTW
-1160 DGIESESF
+1160 KGIESESF
-1168 SNGIIKWVPYDPA
+1168 GGTDIKWVPYDPV

-1248 GDTSIEESTE
+1248 GDTSTEESTD
-1258 ENSATGN
+1258 ENSVTGN

-1282 QTSGSSMMFTD
+1282 QTSGSSMMFTN

-1299 YLFVMVKD
+1299 YLFVMFKD
-1307 EDAANLLDASNL
+1307 EDAEDLMDASNL

-1331 SVSFRYMLRESYES
+1331 CVSFRYMLRESYES

-1351 GEQLKDIANTKVTLS
+1351 GEQLKDIANTKITLS

-1392 NEDYTIAYSNNIK
+1392 NEDYTITYSDNIK

-1411 MITGM
+1411 MITGI

-1422 VSVSFTILQV
+1422 VSASFTIQQV
-1432 KKNNVIKSSNITK
+1432 KKNNVIKVSNITK
-1445 TVSAKEQK
+1445 TVSAKVQK
-1453 VKIQATV
+1453 AKIQATV

-1568 NQTTKTTLSKLKE
+1568 NQTTKTILSKLKE

-1593 NAGSKIY
+1593 NTGSKIY

-1613 TGTSLSGVTNAGN
+1613 TGTSLSGVTNAGS
-1626 GKAKVTWLRN
+1626 GKVKVTWLRN

-1652 KKNVATVNISK
+1652 KKNVTTVNISK

>member
-16 LNITSLGSTVFA
+16 LSITSLGSTVFA

-93 EFQTQTDA
+93 EFQTLTDA

-177 ADDYDSDKVLQLDE
+177 ADDYDPDKVLQLDE

-217 NDNGDGTYTITN
+217 TDNGDGTYTITN

-333 IYKNLDKNVKI
+333 IYKNLDENVTI

-365 YLSVKNEYSAGI
+365 YLSVKDEYSAGI

-576 KAIKGISTV
+576 KAIKGTSTV

-650 VKLKSESGAGDDS
+650 VKLDDP

-693 PDYDYYDEDVPE
+693 PDYGWDKI
-705 APWRHKTVKKVK
+705 PWRDFSINKVVVQK
-717 IERGVTSIG
+717 GITSIASCAFAYCSSLSSIEIPEGVTSIG
-726 QQAFAGCDSLKNI
+726 NS
-739 EIPEG
+739 
-744 MSSIWAEAFV
+744 
-754 GCSSLKNIEIP
+754 
-765 DEVTNIEG
+765 
-773 GAFSGCSSLES
+773 AFSGCSSLSS
-784 IKMPAG
+784 IKIPEG
-790 VTSIGCEAFSGCS
+790 VTSIGSHAFEGCS
-803 SLKSIEIPDG
+803 SLS
-813 VTDIEWETFAGC
+813 
-825 ISLES
+825 S
-830 VKLSAEMTDIGED
+830 
-843 AFSGCSNLKNIKI
+843 IKI
-856 PDGVTSIEGGV
+856 PKGVTSIEGNAFEG
-867 FKNCSSLESIEI
+867 CSSLSSIEI
-879 PDGVTDIGVEA
+879 P
-890 FSGCSSLKS
+890 K
-899 IEIPDGVT
+899 
-907 GIADEAFSGCSS
+907 
-919 LKNIE
+919 
-924 IPDGV
+924 GV
-929 TSIGF
+929 TSIGSG
-934 HAFKDCSSLESIEIP
+934 AFAYCSSLS
-949 DGVTDIGA
+949 
-957 EAFSGCSSL
+957 
-966 KSIEIPDGVTGIA
+966 
-979 GGAFSG
+979 
-985 CSSLKNIEIP
+985 
-995 DGVTSIE
+995 
-1002 WGAFKDCSS
+1002 
-1011 LESIEIPDGVTSIK
+1011 SIK
-1025 DGTFSECSSLKNIE
+1025 
-1039 IPDGVTSIE
+1039 IPEGVTSIE
-1048 SSAFQGCSSLKSIK
+1048 SRVFENCSSLSSIE
-1062 IPDGV
+1062 IPKGV
-1067 TSIEDGAF
+1067 TSIEPRVF
-1075 SWCSNLESIEIPDG
+1075 E
-1089 VTSISDSLFYKCS
+1089 KCS
-1102 RLKSIKIP
+1102 SLSSIKIP
-1110 EKVTSIGEEAFGYCS
+1110 EGVTSIEGNAFGACS
-1125 NLNIYFTGNRPKKLG
+1125 SLNSIKIPKNVSEIGILVFDECYELVSIYFKGNKPKIIYEDYNDYDL
-1140 YFSLLYS
+1140 FSGLYD
-1147 TITIYYPQNNTTW
+1147 TTVYYPKNNKTW
-1160 DGIESESF
+1160 EGIESESF
-1168 SNGIIKWVPYDPA
+1168 GGTNIKWVAYDPA
-1181 SLAAESVEAEPESLS
+1181 SLKAAATGEEVQS
-1196 SEPQTE
+1196 SESPDE
-1202 AEEFTDDVNAP
+1202 GVEFTDNPEENLSLETDNANEDLSP
-1213 EPDDIGD
+1213 ETDDPEED
-1220 ELFIEKDEA
+1220 PSIEPEEDAEE
-1229 VPSPEPSEIP
+1229 VPEPSSSPEQEKADTNEKIEDDFGADDVEITELDP
-1239 AQDEMVIEE
+1239 TISNEQEETKE
-1248 GDTSIEESTE
+1248 GDSVTFSR
-1258 ENSATGN
+1258 
-1265 EEITNEMPPMVS
+1265 
-1277 NTQEE
+1277 
-1282 QTSGSSMMFTD
+1282 
-1293 LIPYSN
+1293 LIPHSR
-1299 YLFVMVKD
+1299 YLFVMVRD
-1307 EDAANLLDASNL
+1307 EDADDLLEASNL
-1319 LYISQKAADETG
+1319 LYIGQKTADESGT
-1331 SVSFRYMLRESYES
+1331 VSFRYMLKESFDS
-1345 PVPKVF
+1345 PVSKIF
-1351 GEQLKDIANTKVTLS
+1351 GKQLKDIKNMTITLAKTKYV
-1366 KTSYAYDGKAKTP
+1366 YDGTSKKP
-1379 VVTVMDDDYLLQE
+1379 SVTVKDGTKLLRNGQ
-1392 NEDYTIAYSNNIK
+1392 DYTVTYSKNVD

-1411 MITGM
+1411 TVTGK
-1416 GRYTGT
+1416 GDYTGT
-1422 VSVSFTILQV
+1422 SAVKFVIVKANNTI
-1432 KKNNVIKSSNITK
+1432 KASNIIKDTSKK
-1445 TVSAKEQK
+1445 TQT
-1453 VKIQATV
+1453 VKIKASV
-1460 NDKAKLTYSSN
+1460 KYKAKLTYSSN
-1471 NKSVK
+1471 SKSVK
-1476 VNSSGEIT
+1476 VDSSGKVT
-1484 IAKNFTGTAVITIT
+1484 IAKNFTGKAVITIT
-1498 AAETARYKKTSCQ
+1498 SAATSKYNKSVVK
-1511 ITVTVRPTGT
+1511 ITVTVRPSGT
-1521 SLSGVTNTGSGKANV
+1521 VLYKLTNNEKGRVKVTWKKNS
-1536 AWTRNKSVTGYRIQ
+1536 SVSGYRIQ
-1550 YSTDSQFKK
+1550 YSIDKNFKK
-1559 NVITVNISK
+1559 GVGTVTIGK
-1568 NQTTKTTLSKLKE
+1568 NKTT
-1581 GSTYYVRIATYK
+1581 
-1593 NAGSKIY
+1593 
-1600 SSWSKAKKVTIRP
+1600 
-1613 TGTSLSGVTNAGN
+1613 SG
-1626 GKAKVTWLRN
+1626 
-1636 KSATG
+1636 
-1641 YRIQYS
+1641 
-1647 TDSKF
+1647 
-1652 KKNVATVNISK
+1652 
-1663 NQTTKVTLSKLKK
+1663 TLSKLKK

>member
-1 MKKIKQFLVMLLVIS
+1 MKQYNKNSKIERNHIATEGGEARMKKIKQFLVMLLVIS
-16 LNITSLGSTVFA
+16 LSITSLGSTVFA
-28 AGDFSSE
+28 ASDFSSE

-93 EFQTQTDA
+93 EFQTLTDA

-177 ADDYDSDKVLQLDE
+177 ADDYDPDKVLQLDE
-191 DDKKTNF
+191 DDTKTNF

-217 NDNGDGTYTITN
+217 TDNGDGTYTITN

-256 VADISVKGTTVTVRK
+256 VADISIKGTTVTVRK

-312 AYTQAS
+312 EYTQAS

-333 IYKNLDKNVKI
+333 IYKNLDENVTI

-365 YLSVKNEYSAGI
+365 YLSVKDEYSAGI
-377 EVDITGKSKL
+377 EVNITGTSKL

-530 YRKRSYDLGTVK
+530 YRRRSYDLGTVK

-576 KAIKGISTV
+576 KAIKGTSTV

-650 VKLKSESGAGDDS
+650 VKLDDP

-693 PDYDYYDEDVPE
+693 PDYDHYDEDEPE
-705 APWRHKTVKKVK
+705 APWKYKNIKKVN
-717 IERGVTSIG
+717 IEHGVTSIG
-726 QQAFAGCDSLKNI
+726 SYAFDNC
-739 EIPEG
+739 
-744 MSSIWAEAFV
+744 F
-754 GCSSLKNIEIP
+754 
-765 DEVTNIEG
+765 
-773 GAFSGCSSLES
+773 SLES
-784 IKMPAG
+784 IKIPAG
-790 VTSIGCEAFSGCS
+790 VTSIGRGAFSGCES
-803 SLKSIEIPDG
+803 LESIEIPDEITSIEEEIFAGCWSLENIKIPAGVTSIGEQAFENCENLKSIEIPDG
-813 VTDIEWETFAGC
+813 VTSIECGTFAGC
-825 ISLES
+825 ESLEN
-830 VKLSAEMTDIGED
+830 V
-843 AFSGCSNLKNIKI
+843 KI
-856 PDGVTSIEGGV
+856 PT
-867 FKNCSSLESIEI
+867 
-879 PDGVTDIGVEA
+879 
-890 FSGCSSLKS
+890 
-899 IEIPDGVT
+899 
-907 GIADEAFSGCSS
+907 
-919 LKNIE
+919 
-924 IPDGV
+924 GV
-929 TSIGF
+929 TSIG
-934 HAFKDCSSLESIEIP
+934 EY
-949 DGVTDIGA
+949 
-957 EAFSGCSSL
+957 AFSGC
-966 KSIEIPDGVTGIA
+966 E
-979 GGAFSG
+979 
-985 CSSLKNIEIP
+985 
-995 DGVTSIE
+995 
-1002 WGAFKDCSS
+1002 
-1011 LESIEIPDGVTSIK
+1011 
-1025 DGTFSECSSLKNIE
+1025 
-1039 IPDGVTSIE
+1039 
-1048 SSAFQGCSSLKSIK
+1048 SLKSIK

-1067 TSIEDGAF
+1067 TSIKFETF
-1075 SWCSNLESIEIPDG
+1075 SSCFSLESIEIPTG
-1089 VTSISDSLFYKCS
+1089 
-1102 RLKSIKIP
+1102 
-1110 EKVTSIGEEAFGYCS
+1110 VTSIGESAFALCRSLESIEIPADVTSIEDYAFDGCES
-1125 NLNIYFTGNRPKKLG
+1125 LESIEIPAGVTSIGEHAFRDCRDLDIYFTGNHPEEMANDWL
-1140 YFSLLYS
+1140 SES
-1147 TITIYYPQNNTTW
+1147 SNVTIYYPQNDSTW
-1160 DGIESESF
+1160 KGIESESF
-1168 SNGIIKWVPYDPA
+1168 GGTDIKWVPYDPA
-1181 SLAAESVEAEPESLS
+1181 SLAAESVEAESESLS
-1196 SEPQTE
+1196 SELQTE

-1248 GDTSIEESTE
+1248 GDTSTEESTD

-1265 EEITNEMPPMVS
+1265 EEITNEIPPLVS

-1282 QTSGSSMMFTD
+1282 QTSDSSMMFTD

-1307 EDAANLLDASNL
+1307 EDAENLLDASNL

-1392 NEDYTIAYSNNIK
+1392 NEDYTITYSDNIK

-1411 MITGM
+1411 MITGI

-1422 VSVSFTILQV
+1422 VSASFTIQQV

-1471 NKSVK
+1471 SKSVK
-1476 VNSSGEIT
+1476 VNSRGEIT

-1498 AAETARYKKTSCQ
+1498 AAETARYKKTSCR

-1536 AWTRNKSVTGYRIQ
+1536 AWVRNKSVTGYRIQ
-1550 YSTDSQFKK
+1550 YSTDSKFKK
-1559 NVITVNISK
+1559 NATTVNISK

-1626 GKAKVTWLRN
+1626 GKVKVTWLRN

-1652 KKNVATVNISK
+1652 KKNVTTVNISK

>member
-16 LNITSLGSTVFA
+16 LSITSLGSTVFA
-28 AGDFSSE
+28 ASDFSSE

-93 EFQTQTDA
+93 EFQTLTDA

-177 ADDYDSDKVLQLDE
+177 ADDYDPDKVLQLDE

-207 ADEGADKNQL
+207 ADEGTDKNQL
-217 NDNGDGTYTITN
+217 TDNGDGTYTITN

-333 IYKNLDKNVKI
+333 IYKNLDENVTI

-377 EVDITGKSKL
+377 EVNITGKSKL
-387 IDIPL
+387 IDISL

-530 YRKRSYDLGTVK
+530 YRRRSYDLGTVK

-576 KAIKGISTV
+576 KAIKGTSTV

-631 DKLEGEAKLTVH
+631 DKLEGEAQLTVH

-650 VKLKSESGAGDDS
+650 VKLDDPS
-663 SAEEDSGKDGNIT
+663 SEEDSGKDGNIT

-686 ISGQGDM
+686 IEGQGDM
-693 PDYDYYDEDVPE
+693 PDYGWDKIP
-705 APWRHKTVKKVK
+705 PWRDFSINKVVVQK
-717 IERGVTSIG
+717 GITSIGSFAFGDCSSLSSIEIPEGVTSIG
-726 QQAFAGCDSLKNI
+726 FSAF
-739 EIPEG
+739 EY
-744 MSSIWAEAFV
+744 
-754 GCSSLKNIEIP
+754 CSSL
-765 DEVTNIEG
+765 
-773 GAFSGCSSLES
+773 SS
-784 IKMPAG
+784 
-790 VTSIGCEAFSGCS
+790 
-803 SLKSIEIPDG
+803 
-813 VTDIEWETFAGC
+813 
-825 ISLES
+825 
-830 VKLSAEMTDIGED
+830 
-843 AFSGCSNLKNIKI
+843 IKI
-856 PDGVTSIEGGV
+856 PE
-867 FKNCSSLESIEI
+867 
-879 PDGVTDIGVEA
+879 
-890 FSGCSSLKS
+890 
-899 IEIPDGVT
+899 
-907 GIADEAFSGCSS
+907 
-919 LKNIE
+919 
-924 IPDGV
+924 GV

-934 HAFKDCSSLESIEIP
+934 HAFGDCSSLSSIKIPKGVTSIEGNAFGDCSSLSSIEMP
-949 DGVTDIGA
+949 EGVTSIGND
-957 EAFSGCSSL
+957 AFSGCSSL
-966 KSIEIPDGVTGIA
+966 SSIEIPKGVTSIGS
-979 GGAFSG
+979 GAFEN
-985 CSSLKNIEIP
+985 CSSLSSIKIP
-995 DGVTSIE
+995 EGVTSIE
-1002 WGAFKDCSS
+1002 YRVFENCSS
-1011 LESIEIPDGVTSIK
+1011 LSSIEIPKGVTSIE
-1025 DGTFSECSSLKNIE
+1025 GNAFENCSSLSSIK
-1039 IPDGVTSIE
+1039 IPEGVTSIE
-1048 SSAFQGCSSLKSIK
+1048 SRVFENCSSLSSIE
-1062 IPDGV
+1062 IPKGV
-1067 TSIEDGAF
+1067 TSIEYDAF
-1075 SWCSNLESIEIPDG
+1075 RGCSSLSSIKMPEG
-1089 VTSISDSLFYKCS
+1089 VTSIGSGAFENCSSLS
-1102 RLKSIKIP
+1102 SIKIP
-1110 EKVTSIGEEAFGYCS
+1110 EGVTSIECYAFEACS
-1125 NLNIYFTGNRPKKLG
+1125 SLNSIKIPKNVSEIGISVFDECYELVSIYFKGNKPKIIYEDYNDYDL
-1140 YFSLLYS
+1140 FSGLYD
-1147 TITIYYPQNNTTW
+1147 TTVYYPKNNKTW
-1160 DGIESESF
+1160 EGIESESF
-1168 SNGIIKWVPYDPA
+1168 GGTNIKWVAYDPA
-1181 SLAAESVEAEPESLS
+1181 SLNAAATGEEVQS
-1196 SEPQTE
+1196 SESPDE
-1202 AEEFTDDVNAP
+1202 GVEFTDNPEENLSLETDNANEDLSP
-1213 EPDDIGD
+1213 ETDDPEED
-1220 ELFIEKDEA
+1220 PSIEPEEDAEE
-1229 VPSPEPSEIP
+1229 VPEPSSSPDQEK
-1239 AQDEMVIEE
+1239 ADTNEKIEDDF
-1248 GDTSIEESTE
+1248 GADDV
-1258 ENSATGN
+1258 
-1265 EEITNEMPPMVS
+1265 EITELDPTISNE
-1277 NTQEE
+1277 QEE
-1282 QTSGSSMMFTD
+1282 TKAGDSVTFSR
-1293 LIPYSN
+1293 LIPHSR
-1299 YLFVMVKD
+1299 YLFVMVRD
-1307 EDAANLLDASNL
+1307 EDADDLLEASNL
-1319 LYISQKAADETG
+1319 LYIGQKTADESGT
-1331 SVSFRYMLRESYES
+1331 VSFRYMLKESFGS
-1345 PVPKVF
+1345 PVSKIF
-1351 GEQLKDIANTKVTLS
+1351 GKQLKDIKNMTITLAKTKYV
-1366 KTSYAYDGKAKTP
+1366 YDGTSKKP
-1379 VVTVMDDDYLLQE
+1379 SVTVKDGTKLLRNGQ
-1392 NEDYTIAYSNNIK
+1392 DYTVTYSKNVD

-1411 MITGM
+1411 TVTGK
-1416 GRYTGT
+1416 GDYTGT
-1422 VSVSFTILQV
+1422 SAVKFVIVKANNTI
-1432 KKNNVIKSSNITK
+1432 KASNIIKDTSKK
-1445 TVSAKEQK
+1445 TQT
-1453 VKIQATV
+1453 VKIKASV
-1460 NDKAKLTYSSN
+1460 KYKAKLTYSSN
-1471 NKSVK
+1471 SKSVK
-1476 VNSSGEIT
+1476 VDSSGKVT
-1484 IAKNFTGTAVITIT
+1484 IAKNFTGKAVITIT
-1498 AAETARYKKTSCQ
+1498 SAATSKYNKAVVK
-1511 ITVTVRPTGT
+1511 ITVTVRPSGT
-1521 SLSGVTNTGSGKANV
+1521 VLYKLTNNTKGRMKVTWKKNS
-1536 AWTRNKSVTGYRIQ
+1536 SVSGYRIQ
-1550 YSTDSQFKK
+1550 YSIDKNFKK
-1559 NVITVNISK
+1559 GVGTVTIGK
-1568 NQTTKTTLSKLKE
+1568 NKTT
-1581 GSTYYVRIATYK
+1581 
-1593 NAGSKIY
+1593 
-1600 SSWSKAKKVTIRP
+1600 
-1613 TGTSLSGVTNAGN
+1613 SG
-1626 GKAKVTWLRN
+1626 
-1636 KSATG
+1636 
-1641 YRIQYS
+1641 
-1647 TDSKF
+1647 
-1652 KKNVATVNISK
+1652 
-1663 NQTTKVTLSKLKK
+1663 TLSKLKK
-1676 GKTYYVRIATYKN
+1676 GKTYYVRIATYK
-1689 VRNKVYS
+1689 KAGDKIYS
-1696 SWSKVKKITIKK
+1696 SWSKVKKIKITK

>member
-16 LNITSLGSTVFA
+16 LSITSLGSTVFA

-93 EFQTQTDA
+93 EFQTLTDA

-177 ADDYDSDKVLQLDE
+177 ADDYDPDKVLQLDE

-576 KAIKGISTV
+576 KAIKGTSTV

-650 VKLKSESGAGDDS
+650 VKLDDPS
-663 SAEEDSGKDGNIT
+663 SEEDSGKDGNIT

-693 PDYDYYDEDVPE
+693 PDYDWNKI
-705 APWRHKTVKKVK
+705 PWRDFSINKVVVQKGITGIGSFAFGDCSSLSSIEIPEGVTSIENGAFRGCSNLSRIK
-717 IERGVTSIG
+717 IPEGVTSIG
-726 QQAFAGCDSLKNI
+726 SGAFAY
-739 EIPEG
+739 
-744 MSSIWAEAFV
+744 
-754 GCSSLKNIEIP
+754 CSSL
-765 DEVTNIEG
+765 
-773 GAFSGCSSLES
+773 SS
-784 IKMPAG
+784 
-790 VTSIGCEAFSGCS
+790 
-803 SLKSIEIPDG
+803 
-813 VTDIEWETFAGC
+813 
-825 ISLES
+825 
-830 VKLSAEMTDIGED
+830 
-843 AFSGCSNLKNIKI
+843 IKI
-856 PDGVTSIEGGV
+856 PE
-867 FKNCSSLESIEI
+867 
-879 PDGVTDIGVEA
+879 
-890 FSGCSSLKS
+890 
-899 IEIPDGVT
+899 
-907 GIADEAFSGCSS
+907 
-919 LKNIE
+919 
-924 IPDGV
+924 
-929 TSIGF
+929 
-934 HAFKDCSSLESIEIP
+934 
-949 DGVTDIGA
+949 
-957 EAFSGCSSL
+957 
-966 KSIEIPDGVTGIA
+966 
-979 GGAFSG
+979 
-985 CSSLKNIEIP
+985 
-995 DGVTSIE
+995 
-1002 WGAFKDCSS
+1002 
-1011 LESIEIPDGVTSIK
+1011 
-1025 DGTFSECSSLKNIE
+1025 
-1039 IPDGVTSIE
+1039 GVTSIE
-1048 SSAFQGCSSLKSIK
+1048 SSAFEGCSSLSSIK
-1062 IPDGV
+1062 IPEGV
-1067 TSIEDGAF
+1067 TSIESHVF
-1075 SWCSNLESIEIPDG
+1075 ENCSSLSSIEMPEG
-1089 VTSISDSLFYKCS
+1089 VTSIEYGAFEYCSSLSSIKIPKGVTSIENSAFSGCS
-1102 RLKSIKIP
+1102 SLSSIKIP
-1110 EKVTSIGEEAFGYCS
+1110 EGVTSIEGNAFEACS
-1125 NLNIYFTGNRPKKLG
+1125 SLNSIKIPKNVSEIGILVFDECYELVSIYFKGNKPKIIYEDYNDYDL
-1140 YFSLLYS
+1140 FSGLYD
-1147 TITIYYPQNNTTW
+1147 TTVYYPKNNKTW
-1160 DGIESESF
+1160 EGIESESF
-1168 SNGIIKWVPYDPA
+1168 GGTNIKWVAYDPA
-1181 SLAAESVEAEPESLS
+1181 SLKAAATGEEVQS
-1196 SEPQTE
+1196 SESPDE
-1202 AEEFTDDVNAP
+1202 GVEFTDNPEENLSLETDNANEDLSP
-1213 EPDDIGD
+1213 ETDDPEED
-1220 ELFIEKDEA
+1220 PSIEPEEDAEE
-1229 VPSPEPSEIP
+1229 VPEPSSSPDQEK
-1239 AQDEMVIEE
+1239 ADTNEKIEDDF
-1248 GDTSIEESTE
+1248 GADDV
-1258 ENSATGN
+1258 
-1265 EEITNEMPPMVS
+1265 EITELDPTISNE
-1277 NTQEE
+1277 QEE
-1282 QTSGSSMMFTD
+1282 TKAGDSVTFSR
-1293 LIPYSN
+1293 LIPHSR
-1299 YLFVMVKD
+1299 YLFVMVRD
-1307 EDAANLLDASNL
+1307 EDADDLLEASNL
-1319 LYISQKAADETG
+1319 LYIGQKTADESGT
-1331 SVSFRYMLRESYES
+1331 VSFRYMLKESFGS
-1345 PVPKVF
+1345 PVSKIF
-1351 GEQLKDIANTKVTLS
+1351 GKQLKDIKNMTITLAKTKYV
-1366 KTSYAYDGKAKTP
+1366 YDGTSKKP
-1379 VVTVMDDDYLLQE
+1379 SVTVKDGTKLLRNGQ
-1392 NEDYTIAYSNNIK
+1392 DYTVTYSKNVD

-1411 MITGM
+1411 TVTGK
-1416 GRYTGT
+1416 GDYTGT
-1422 VSVSFTILQV
+1422 SAVKFVIVKANNTI
-1432 KKNNVIKSSNITK
+1432 KASNIIKDTSKK
-1445 TVSAKEQK
+1445 TQT
-1453 VKIQATV
+1453 VKIKASV
-1460 NDKAKLTYSSN
+1460 KYKAKLTYSSN
-1471 NKSVK
+1471 SKSVK
-1476 VNSSGEIT
+1476 VDSSGKVT
-1484 IAKNFTGTAVITIT
+1484 IAKNFTGKAVISIT
-1498 AAETARYKKTSCQ
+1498 SAATSKYNKAVVK
-1511 ITVTVRPTGT
+1511 ITVTVRPSGT
-1521 SLSGVTNTGSGKANV
+1521 VLYKLTNNTKGRMKVTWKKNS
-1536 AWTRNKSVTGYRIQ
+1536 SVSGYRIQ
-1550 YSTDSQFKK
+1550 YSIDKNFKK
-1559 NVITVNISK
+1559 GVGTVTIGK
-1568 NQTTKTTLSKLKE
+1568 NKTT
-1581 GSTYYVRIATYK
+1581 
-1593 NAGSKIY
+1593 
-1600 SSWSKAKKVTIRP
+1600 
-1613 TGTSLSGVTNAGN
+1613 SG
-1626 GKAKVTWLRN
+1626 
-1636 KSATG
+1636 
-1641 YRIQYS
+1641 
-1647 TDSKF
+1647 
-1652 KKNVATVNISK
+1652 
-1663 NQTTKVTLSKLKK
+1663 TLSKLKK

>member
-16 LNITSLGSTVFA
+16 LSITSLGSTVFA

-93 EFQTQTDA
+93 EFQTLTDA

-177 ADDYDSDKVLQLDE
+177 ADDYDSDKVLQLDK

-333 IYKNLDKNVKI
+333 IYKNLDENVTI

-365 YLSVKNEYSAGI
+365 YLSVKDEYSAGI

-576 KAIKGISTV
+576 KAIKGTSTV

-650 VKLKSESGAGDDS
+650 VKLDDPS
-663 SAEEDSGKDGNIT
+663 SEEDSGKDGNIT

-693 PDYDYYDEDVPE
+693 PDYDYYDEDEPE

-726 QQAFAGCDSLKNI
+726 EYAFAGC
-739 EIPEG
+739 
-744 MSSIWAEAFV
+744 A
-754 GCSSLKNIEIP
+754 
-765 DEVTNIEG
+765 
-773 GAFSGCSSLES
+773 
-784 IKMPAG
+784 
-790 VTSIGCEAFSGCS
+790 
-803 SLKSIEIPDG
+803 
-813 VTDIEWETFAGC
+813 
-825 ISLES
+825 
-830 VKLSAEMTDIGED
+830 
-843 AFSGCSNLKNIKI
+843 
-856 PDGVTSIEGGV
+856 
-867 FKNCSSLESIEI
+867 
-879 PDGVTDIGVEA
+879 
-890 FSGCSSLKS
+890 
-899 IEIPDGVT
+899 
-907 GIADEAFSGCSS
+907 
-919 LKNIE
+919 
-924 IPDGV
+924 
-929 TSIGF
+929 
-934 HAFKDCSSLESIEIP
+934 
-949 DGVTDIGA
+949 
-957 EAFSGCSSL
+957 
-966 KSIEIPDGVTGIA
+966 
-979 GGAFSG
+979 
-985 CSSLKNIEIP
+985 
-995 DGVTSIE
+995 
-1002 WGAFKDCSS
+1002 S
-1011 LESIEIPDGVTSIK
+1011 LESIEIPDGVTSIGEYAFSVCSSLQSIEIPDEITSIE
-1025 DGTFSECSSLKNIE
+1025 DGTFGECSSLENIKIPAGVTSIGAFAFDECESLKSIE

-1048 SSAFQGCSSLKSIK
+1048 FQTFAGCRSLESIEIPAGVTSIGEYAFYDCWSLESIK

-1067 TSIEDGAF
+1067 TSIEYGTF
-1075 SWCSNLESIEIPDG
+1075 YSCSSLESIEIPVD
-1089 VTSISDSLFYKCS
+1089 VTRIGPWAFALCESLE
-1102 RLKSIKIP
+1102 SIKIP
-1110 EKVTSIGEEAFGYCS
+1110 SKVMSIEAYAFSRCRSLESIEIPADVTSIEECAFEDCESLESIEIPAGVTSIGEKAFGDCS
-1125 NLNIYFTGNRPKKLG
+1125 DLDIYFTGNHPEEMANDWL
-1140 YFSLLYS
+1140 SDCS
-1147 TITIYYPQNNTTW
+1147 NVTIYYQQNNTTW
-1160 DGIESESF
+1160 KGIESESF
-1168 SNGIIKWVPYDPA
+1168 GGTDIKWVPYDPA

-1248 GDTSIEESTE
+1248 GDTSTEESTD

-1265 EEITNEMPPMVS
+1265 EEITNEIPPLVS

-1282 QTSGSSMMFTD
+1282 QTSDSSMMFTD

-1307 EDAANLLDASNL
+1307 EDDENLLDASNL

-1392 NEDYTIAYSNNIK
+1392 NEDYTITYSDNIK

-1411 MITGM
+1411 MITGI

-1422 VSVSFTILQV
+1422 VSASFTIQQV

-1536 AWTRNKSVTGYRIQ
+1536 AWVRNKSVTGYRIQ

-1568 NQTTKTTLSKLKE
+1568 NQTIKTTLSKLKE

-1626 GKAKVTWLRN
+1626 GKVKVTWLRN

-1652 KKNVATVNISK
+1652 KKNVTTVNISK

>member
-16 LNITSLGSTVFA
+16 LSITSLGSTVFA

-93 EFQTQTDA
+93 EFQTLTDA

-177 ADDYDSDKVLQLDE
+177 ADDYDPDKVLQLDE

-217 NDNGDGTYTITN
+217 TDNGDGTYTITN

-333 IYKNLDKNVKI
+333 IYKNLDENVTI

-365 YLSVKNEYSAGI
+365 YLSVKDEYSAGI

-576 KAIKGISTV
+576 KAIKGTSTV

-650 VKLKSESGAGDDS
+650 VKLDDP

-693 PDYDYYDEDVPE
+693 PDYGWDKI
-705 APWRHKTVKKVK
+705 PWRDFSINKVVVQK
-717 IERGVTSIG
+717 GITSIASCAFAYCSSLSSIEIPEGVTSIG
-726 QQAFAGCDSLKNI
+726 NS
-739 EIPEG
+739 
-744 MSSIWAEAFV
+744 
-754 GCSSLKNIEIP
+754 
-765 DEVTNIEG
+765 
-773 GAFSGCSSLES
+773 AFSGCSSLSS
-784 IKMPAG
+784 IKIPEG
-790 VTSIGCEAFSGCS
+790 VTSIGSHAFEGCSSLSSIKIPKGVTSIEGNAFEGCSSLSSIEIPKGVTSIGSGAFAYCSSLSSIKIPEGVTSIESRVFENCSSLSSIEIPKGVTSIEPRVFEKCSSLSSIKIPEGVTSIEGNAFEGCSSLSSIKIPKGVTSIEPRVFEKCSSLSSIKMPEGVTSIEVYAFAYCSSLSSIKIPEGVTSIEGNAFEGCSSLSSIEMPEGVTSIESGAFRGCSSLSSIKIPEGVTSIGSGAFEDCSSLSSIKIPEGVTSIGNSAFSGCS
-803 SLKSIEIPDG
+803 SLS
-813 VTDIEWETFAGC
+813 
-825 ISLES
+825 S
-830 VKLSAEMTDIGED
+830 
-843 AFSGCSNLKNIKI
+843 IKI
-856 PDGVTSIEGGV
+856 PEGVTSIG
-867 FKNCSSLESIEI
+867 NS
-879 PDGVTDIGVEA
+879 A
-890 FSGCSSLKS
+890 FSGCSSLSS
-899 IEIPDGVT
+899 IKIP
-907 GIADEAFSGCSS
+907 E
-919 LKNIE
+919 
-924 IPDGV
+924 
-929 TSIGF
+929 
-934 HAFKDCSSLESIEIP
+934 
-949 DGVTDIGA
+949 
-957 EAFSGCSSL
+957 
-966 KSIEIPDGVTGIA
+966 
-979 GGAFSG
+979 
-985 CSSLKNIEIP
+985 
-995 DGVTSIE
+995 GVTSIE
-1002 WGAFKDCSS
+1002 GNAFGACSS
-1011 LESIEIPDGVTSIK
+1011 L
-1025 DGTFSECSSLKNIE
+1025 N
-1039 IPDGVTSIE
+1039 
-1048 SSAFQGCSSLKSIK
+1048 SIK
-1062 IPDGV
+1062 IPKNV
-1067 TSIEDGAF
+1067 S
-1075 SWCSNLESIEIPDG
+1075 EIGILVFDECYEL
-1089 VTSISDSLFYKCS
+1089 VS
-1102 RLKSIKIP
+1102 
-1110 EKVTSIGEEAFGYCS
+1110 
-1125 NLNIYFTGNRPKKLG
+1125 IYFKGNKPKIIYEDYNDYDL
-1140 YFSLLYS
+1140 FSGLYD
-1147 TITIYYPQNNTTW
+1147 TTVYYPKNNKTW
-1160 DGIESESF
+1160 EGIESESF
-1168 SNGIIKWVPYDPA
+1168 GGTNIKWVAYDPA
-1181 SLAAESVEAEPESLS
+1181 SLKAAATGEEVQS
-1196 SEPQTE
+1196 SESPDE
-1202 AEEFTDDVNAP
+1202 GVEFTDNPEENLSLETDNANEDLSP
-1213 EPDDIGD
+1213 ETDDPEED
-1220 ELFIEKDEA
+1220 PSIEPEEDAEE
-1229 VPSPEPSEIP
+1229 VPEPSSSPEQEK
-1239 AQDEMVIEE
+1239 ADTNEKIEDDF
-1248 GDTSIEESTE
+1248 GADDV
-1258 ENSATGN
+1258 
-1265 EEITNEMPPMVS
+1265 EITELDPTISNE
-1277 NTQEE
+1277 QEE
-1282 QTSGSSMMFTD
+1282 TKAGDSVTFSR
-1293 LIPYSN
+1293 LIPHSR
-1299 YLFVMVKD
+1299 YLFVMVRD
-1307 EDAANLLDASNL
+1307 EDADDLLEASNL
-1319 LYISQKAADETG
+1319 LYIGQKTADESGT
-1331 SVSFRYMLRESYES
+1331 VSFRYMLKESFDS
-1345 PVPKVF
+1345 PVSKIF
-1351 GEQLKDIANTKVTLS
+1351 GKQLKDIKNMTITLAKTKYV
-1366 KTSYAYDGKAKTP
+1366 YDGTSKKP
-1379 VVTVMDDDYLLQE
+1379 SVTVKDGTKLLRNGQ
-1392 NEDYTIAYSNNIK
+1392 DYTVTYSKNVD

-1411 MITGM
+1411 TVTGK
-1416 GRYTGT
+1416 GDYTGT
-1422 VSVSFTILQV
+1422 SAVKFVIVKANNTI
-1432 KKNNVIKSSNITK
+1432 KASNIIKDTSKK
-1445 TVSAKEQK
+1445 TQT
-1453 VKIQATV
+1453 VKIKASV
-1460 NDKAKLTYSSN
+1460 KYKAKLTYSSN
-1471 NKSVK
+1471 SKSVK
-1476 VNSSGEIT
+1476 VDSSGKVT
-1484 IAKNFTGTAVITIT
+1484 IAKNFTGKAVITIT
-1498 AAETARYKKTSCQ
+1498 SAATSKYNKSVVK
-1511 ITVTVRPTGT
+1511 ITVTVRPSGT
-1521 SLSGVTNTGSGKANV
+1521 VLYKLTNNEKGRVKVTWKKNS
-1536 AWTRNKSVTGYRIQ
+1536 SVSGYRIQ
-1550 YSTDSQFKK
+1550 YSIDKNFKK
-1559 NVITVNISK
+1559 GVGTVTIGK
-1568 NQTTKTTLSKLKE
+1568 NKTT
-1581 GSTYYVRIATYK
+1581 
-1593 NAGSKIY
+1593 
-1600 SSWSKAKKVTIRP
+1600 
-1613 TGTSLSGVTNAGN
+1613 SG
-1626 GKAKVTWLRN
+1626 
-1636 KSATG
+1636 
-1641 YRIQYS
+1641 
-1647 TDSKF
+1647 
-1652 KKNVATVNISK
+1652 
-1663 NQTTKVTLSKLKK
+1663 TLSKLKK

>member
-16 LNITSLGSTVFA
+16 LSITSLGSTVFA
-28 AGDFSSE
+28 ASDFSSE

-93 EFQTQTDA
+93 EFQTLTDA

-177 ADDYDSDKVLQLDE
+177 ADDYDPDKVLQLDE

-207 ADEGADKNQL
+207 ADEGTDKNQL
-217 NDNGDGTYTITN
+217 TDNGDGTYTITN

-333 IYKNLDKNVKI
+333 IYKNLDENVTI

-377 EVDITGKSKL
+377 EVNITGKSKL
-387 IDIPL
+387 IDISL

-530 YRKRSYDLGTVK
+530 YRRRSYDLGTVK

-576 KAIKGISTV
+576 KAIKGTSTV

-631 DKLEGEAKLTVH
+631 DKLEGEAQLTVH

-650 VKLKSESGAGDDS
+650 VKLDDPS
-663 SAEEDSGKDGNIT
+663 SEEDSGKDGNIT

-686 ISGQGDM
+686 IEGQGDM
-693 PDYDYYDEDVPE
+693 PDYGWDKIP
-705 APWRHKTVKKVK
+705 PWRDFSINKVVVQK
-717 IERGVTSIG
+717 GITSIGSFAFGDCSSLSSIEIPEGVTSIG
-726 QQAFAGCDSLKNI
+726 FSAF
-739 EIPEG
+739 EY
-744 MSSIWAEAFV
+744 
-754 GCSSLKNIEIP
+754 CSSL
-765 DEVTNIEG
+765 
-773 GAFSGCSSLES
+773 SS
-784 IKMPAG
+784 
-790 VTSIGCEAFSGCS
+790 
-803 SLKSIEIPDG
+803 
-813 VTDIEWETFAGC
+813 
-825 ISLES
+825 
-830 VKLSAEMTDIGED
+830 
-843 AFSGCSNLKNIKI
+843 IKI
-856 PDGVTSIEGGV
+856 PE
-867 FKNCSSLESIEI
+867 
-879 PDGVTDIGVEA
+879 
-890 FSGCSSLKS
+890 
-899 IEIPDGVT
+899 
-907 GIADEAFSGCSS
+907 
-919 LKNIE
+919 
-924 IPDGV
+924 GV

-934 HAFKDCSSLESIEIP
+934 HAFGDCSSLSSIKIPKGVTSIEGSAFEGCSSLSSIEIP
-949 DGVTDIGA
+949 KGVTSIGSGA
-957 EAFSGCSSL
+957 FENCSSLSSIKIPEGVTSIEYRVFENCSSLSSIEIPKGVTSIEGNAFENCSSLSSIKIPEGVTSIESRVFENCSSLSSIEIPKGVTSIEYDAFRGCSSLSSIKMPEGVTSIGSGAFEGCSSLSSIEMPEGVTSIEYGAFEYCSSLSSIKIPKGVTSIEGNAFGDCSSLSSIEMPEGVTSIGNDAFSGCSSL
-966 KSIEIPDGVTGIA
+966 SSIEIPKGVTSIGSGAFENCSSLSSIKIPE
-979 GGAFSG
+979 GVTSIENGAFSG
-985 CSSLKNIEIP
+985 CSSLSSIKMPEGVTSIGSGAFENCSSLSSIKIP
-995 DGVTSIE
+995 EGVTSIE
-1002 WGAFKDCSS
+1002 CYAFEACSS
-1011 LESIEIPDGVTSIK
+1011 L
-1025 DGTFSECSSLKNIE
+1025 N
-1039 IPDGVTSIE
+1039 
-1048 SSAFQGCSSLKSIK
+1048 SIK
-1062 IPDGV
+1062 IPKNV
-1067 TSIEDGAF
+1067 S
-1075 SWCSNLESIEIPDG
+1075 EIG
-1089 VTSISDSLFYKCS
+1089 ISVFDECYELVS
-1102 RLKSIKIP
+1102 
-1110 EKVTSIGEEAFGYCS
+1110 
-1125 NLNIYFTGNRPKKLG
+1125 IYFKGNKPKIIYEDYNDYDL
-1140 YFSLLYS
+1140 FSGLYD
-1147 TITIYYPQNNTTW
+1147 TTVYYPKNNKTW
-1160 DGIESESF
+1160 EGIESESF
-1168 SNGIIKWVPYDPA
+1168 GGTNIKWVAYDPA
-1181 SLAAESVEAEPESLS
+1181 SLNAAATGEEVQS
-1196 SEPQTE
+1196 SESPDE
-1202 AEEFTDDVNAP
+1202 GVEFTDNPEENLSLETDNANEDLSP
-1213 EPDDIGD
+1213 ETDDPEED
-1220 ELFIEKDEA
+1220 PSIEPEEDAEE
-1229 VPSPEPSEIP
+1229 VPEPSSSPDQEK
-1239 AQDEMVIEE
+1239 ADTNEKIEDDF
-1248 GDTSIEESTE
+1248 GADDV
-1258 ENSATGN
+1258 
-1265 EEITNEMPPMVS
+1265 EITELDPTISNE
-1277 NTQEE
+1277 QEE
-1282 QTSGSSMMFTD
+1282 TKAGDSVTFSR
-1293 LIPYSN
+1293 LIPHSR
-1299 YLFVMVKD
+1299 YLFVMVRD
-1307 EDAANLLDASNL
+1307 EDADDLLEASNL
-1319 LYISQKAADETG
+1319 LYIGQKTADESGT
-1331 SVSFRYMLRESYES
+1331 VSFRYMLKESFGS
-1345 PVPKVF
+1345 PVSKIF
-1351 GEQLKDIANTKVTLS
+1351 GKQLKDIKNMTITLAKTKYV
-1366 KTSYAYDGKAKTP
+1366 YDGTSKKP
-1379 VVTVMDDDYLLQE
+1379 SVTVKDGTKLLRNGQ
-1392 NEDYTIAYSNNIK
+1392 DYTVTYSKNVD

-1411 MITGM
+1411 TVTGK
-1416 GRYTGT
+1416 GDYTGT
-1422 VSVSFTILQV
+1422 SAVKFVIVKANNTI
-1432 KKNNVIKSSNITK
+1432 KASNIIKDTSKK
-1445 TVSAKEQK
+1445 TQT
-1453 VKIQATV
+1453 VKIKASV
-1460 NDKAKLTYSSN
+1460 KYKAKLTYSSN
-1471 NKSVK
+1471 SKSVK
-1476 VNSSGEIT
+1476 VDSSGKVT
-1484 IAKNFTGTAVITIT
+1484 IAKNFTGKAVITIT
-1498 AAETARYKKTSCQ
+1498 SAATSKYNKAVVK
-1511 ITVTVRPTGT
+1511 ITVTVRPSGT
-1521 SLSGVTNTGSGKANV
+1521 VLYKLTNNTKGRMKVTWKKNS
-1536 AWTRNKSVTGYRIQ
+1536 SVSGYRIQ
-1550 YSTDSQFKK
+1550 YSIDKNFKK
-1559 NVITVNISK
+1559 GVGTVTIGK
-1568 NQTTKTTLSKLKE
+1568 NKTT
-1581 GSTYYVRIATYK
+1581 
-1593 NAGSKIY
+1593 
-1600 SSWSKAKKVTIRP
+1600 
-1613 TGTSLSGVTNAGN
+1613 SG
-1626 GKAKVTWLRN
+1626 
-1636 KSATG
+1636 
-1641 YRIQYS
+1641 
-1647 TDSKF
+1647 
-1652 KKNVATVNISK
+1652 
-1663 NQTTKVTLSKLKK
+1663 TLSKLKK
-1676 GKTYYVRIATYKN
+1676 GKTYYVRIATYK
-1689 VRNKVYS
+1689 KAGDKIYS
-1696 SWSKVKKITIKK
+1696 SWSKVKKIKITK

>member
-16 LNITSLGSTVFA
+16 LSITSLGSTVFA

-177 ADDYDSDKVLQLDE
+177 ADDYDLDKVLQLDE

-333 IYKNLDKNVKI
+333 IYKNLDKNVTI

-365 YLSVKNEYSAGI
+365 YLSVKDEYSAGI

-475 ANASLGFSGGAEI
+475 AKASQVCSGGAEI

-542 TGDFYYSID
+542 TGDFFYSID

-576 KAIKGISTV
+576 KAIKGTSTV

-650 VKLKSESGAGDDS
+650 VKLDDP

-693 PDYDYYDEDVPE
+693 PDYDWNKI
-705 APWRHKTVKKVK
+705 PWRDFSINKVVVQK
-717 IERGVTSIG
+717 GITSIGSFAFGDCSSLSSIEIPEGVTSIG
-726 QQAFAGCDSLKNI
+726 SGAFEN
-739 EIPEG
+739 
-744 MSSIWAEAFV
+744 
-754 GCSSLKNIEIP
+754 CSSL
-765 DEVTNIEG
+765 
-773 GAFSGCSSLES
+773 SS
-784 IKMPAG
+784 
-790 VTSIGCEAFSGCS
+790 
-803 SLKSIEIPDG
+803 
-813 VTDIEWETFAGC
+813 
-825 ISLES
+825 
-830 VKLSAEMTDIGED
+830 
-843 AFSGCSNLKNIKI
+843 IKI
-856 PDGVTSIEGGV
+856 PEGVTSIECYA
-867 FKNCSSLESIEI
+867 FEACSSL
-879 PDGVTDIGVEA
+879 
-890 FSGCSSLKS
+890 
-899 IEIPDGVT
+899 
-907 GIADEAFSGCSS
+907 
-919 LKNIE
+919 N
-924 IPDGV
+924 
-929 TSIGF
+929 
-934 HAFKDCSSLESIEIP
+934 
-949 DGVTDIGA
+949 
-957 EAFSGCSSL
+957 
-966 KSIEIPDGVTGIA
+966 
-979 GGAFSG
+979 
-985 CSSLKNIEIP
+985 
-995 DGVTSIE
+995 
-1002 WGAFKDCSS
+1002 
-1011 LESIEIPDGVTSIK
+1011 
-1025 DGTFSECSSLKNIE
+1025 
-1039 IPDGVTSIE
+1039 
-1048 SSAFQGCSSLKSIK
+1048 SIK
-1062 IPDGV
+1062 IPKNV
-1067 TSIEDGAF
+1067 S
-1075 SWCSNLESIEIPDG
+1075 EIG
-1089 VTSISDSLFYKCS
+1089 ISVFDECYELVS
-1102 RLKSIKIP
+1102 
-1110 EKVTSIGEEAFGYCS
+1110 
-1125 NLNIYFTGNRPKKLG
+1125 IYFKGNKPKIIYEDYNDYDL
-1140 YFSLLYS
+1140 FSGLYD
-1147 TITIYYPQNNTTW
+1147 TTVYYSKNNKTW
-1160 DGIESESF
+1160 EGIESESF
-1168 SNGIIKWVPYDPA
+1168 GGTNIKWVAYDPA
-1181 SLAAESVEAEPESLS
+1181 SLKAAATGEEVQS
-1196 SEPQTE
+1196 SESPDE
-1202 AEEFTDDVNAP
+1202 GVEFTDNPEENLSLETDNAN
-1213 EPDDIGD
+1213 ED
-1220 ELFIEKDEA
+1220 L
-1229 VPSPEPSEIP
+1229 SPETDDP
-1239 AQDEMVIEE
+1239 EE
-1248 GDTSIEESTE
+1248 DPSIEQE
-1258 ENSATGN
+1258 EDAEEVN
-1265 EEITNEMPPMVS
+1265 EPTSSPDQEKADTNEKIEDDFGADDVEITELDPTISNE
-1277 NTQEE
+1277 QEE
-1282 QTSGSSMMFTD
+1282 TKAGDSVTFSR
-1293 LIPYSN
+1293 LIPHSR
-1299 YLFVMVKD
+1299 YLFVMVRD
-1307 EDAANLLDASNL
+1307 EDADDLLEASNL
-1319 LYISQKAADETG
+1319 LYIGQKTADESGT
-1331 SVSFRYMLRESYES
+1331 VSFRYMLKESFDS
-1345 PVPKVF
+1345 PVSKIF
-1351 GEQLKDIANTKVTLS
+1351 GKQLKDIKNMTITLAKTKYV
-1366 KTSYAYDGKAKTP
+1366 YDGTSKKP
-1379 VVTVMDDDYLLQE
+1379 SVTVKDGTKLLRNGQ
-1392 NEDYTIAYSNNIK
+1392 DYTVTYSKNVD

-1411 MITGM
+1411 TVTGK
-1416 GRYTGT
+1416 GDYTGT
-1422 VSVSFTILQV
+1422 SAVKFVIVKANNTI
-1432 KKNNVIKSSNITK
+1432 KASNIIKDTSKK
-1445 TVSAKEQK
+1445 TQT
-1453 VKIQATV
+1453 VKIKASV
-1460 NDKAKLTYSSN
+1460 KYKAKLTYSSN
-1471 NKSVK
+1471 SKSVK
-1476 VNSSGEIT
+1476 VDSSGKVT
-1484 IAKNFTGTAVITIT
+1484 IAKNFTGKAVITIT
-1498 AAETARYKKTSCQ
+1498 SAATSKYNKSVVK
-1511 ITVTVRPTGT
+1511 ITVTVRPSGT
-1521 SLSGVTNTGSGKANV
+1521 VLYKLTNNEKGRVKVTWKKNS
-1536 AWTRNKSVTGYRIQ
+1536 SVSGYRIQ
-1550 YSTDSQFKK
+1550 YSIDKNFKK
-1559 NVITVNISK
+1559 GVGTVTIGK
-1568 NQTTKTTLSKLKE
+1568 NKTT
-1581 GSTYYVRIATYK
+1581 
-1593 NAGSKIY
+1593 
-1600 SSWSKAKKVTIRP
+1600 
-1613 TGTSLSGVTNAGN
+1613 SG
-1626 GKAKVTWLRN
+1626 
-1636 KSATG
+1636 
-1641 YRIQYS
+1641 
-1647 TDSKF
+1647 
-1652 KKNVATVNISK
+1652 
-1663 NQTTKVTLSKLKK
+1663 TLSKLKK

>member
-16 LNITSLGSTVFA
+16 LSITSLGSTVFA

-177 ADDYDSDKVLQLDE
+177 ADDYDLDKVLQLDE

-333 IYKNLDKNVKI
+333 IYKNLDENVTI

-365 YLSVKNEYSAGI
+365 YLSVKDEYSAGI

-576 KAIKGISTV
+576 KAIKGTSTV

-650 VKLKSESGAGDDS
+650 VKLDDP

-693 PDYDYYDEDVPE
+693 LDYYTKG
-705 APWRHKTVKKVK
+705 APWVNINKTIKKVI

-726 QQAFAGCDSLKNI
+726 ECAFNYCRSL
-739 EIPEG
+739 E
-744 MSSIWAEAFV
+744 S
-754 GCSSLKNIEIP
+754 IEIP
-765 DEVTNIEG
+765 DGMTSIGES
-773 GAFSGCSSLES
+773 AFNGCESLEN
-784 IKMPAG
+784 IKIPAG
-790 VTSIGCEAFSGCS
+790 VTSIGANAFDWCQ

-813 VTDIEWETFAGC
+813 VTSIEDNTFGEC
-825 ISLES
+825 INLES
-830 VKLSAEMTDIGED
+830 
-843 AFSGCSNLKNIKI
+843 IKI
-856 PDGVTSIEGGV
+856 PAGVTSIGAFAFGG
-867 FKNCSSLESIEI
+867 CE
-879 PDGVTDIGVEA
+879 
-890 FSGCSSLKS
+890 SLKS

-907 GIADEAFSGCSS
+907 SIEDSTFGGCINLESI
-919 LKNIE
+919 K
-924 IPDGV
+924 IPAGV
-929 TSIGF
+929 TSIGAY
-934 HAFKDCSSLESIEIP
+934 AFDGCESLKSIEIPAGVTSIGASAFDECKSLKSIEIPAGVTSIGASAFYYCRSLENIEIPVDVTRIGPWAFGYCYSLESIKIPSKVTSIEEYAFYHCRSLESIEIP
-949 DGVTDIGA
+949 AD
-957 EAFSGCSSL
+957 
-966 KSIEIPDGVTGIA
+966 
-979 GGAFSG
+979 
-985 CSSLKNIEIP
+985 
-995 DGVTSIE
+995 
-1002 WGAFKDCSS
+1002 
-1011 LESIEIPDGVTSIK
+1011 
-1025 DGTFSECSSLKNIE
+1025 
-1039 IPDGVTSIE
+1039 
-1048 SSAFQGCSSLKSIK
+1048 
-1062 IPDGV
+1062 
-1067 TSIEDGAF
+1067 
-1075 SWCSNLESIEIPDG
+1075 
-1089 VTSISDSLFYKCS
+1089 
-1102 RLKSIKIP
+1102 
-1110 EKVTSIGEEAFGYCS
+1110 VTSIGEESFGYCS
-1125 NLNIYFTGNRPKKLG
+1125 DLDIYFTGNHPEEMANDWL
-1140 YFSLLYS
+1140 SES
-1147 TITIYYPQNNTTW
+1147 SNVTIYYPQNNPTW
-1160 DGIESESF
+1160 KGIESESF
-1168 SNGIIKWVPYDPA
+1168 GGIDIKWVPYDPA
-1181 SLAAESVEAEPESLS
+1181 SLAAESVEAESESLS
-1196 SEPQTE
+1196 SELQTE

-1248 GDTSIEESTE
+1248 GDTSTEESTD

-1265 EEITNEMPPMVS
+1265 EEITNEIPPLVS

-1282 QTSGSSMMFTD
+1282 QTSDSSMMFTD

-1307 EDAANLLDASNL
+1307 EDAEDLMDASNL
-1319 LYISQKAADETG
+1319 LYINQKTADETG

-1379 VVTVMDDDYLLQE
+1379 VVTVIDDDYLLQE
-1392 NEDYTIAYSNNIK
+1392 NEDYTITYSDNIK

-1411 MITGM
+1411 MITGI

-1422 VSVSFTILQV
+1422 VSASFTIQQV

-1471 NKSVK
+1471 SKSVK
-1476 VNSSGEIT
+1476 VNSRGEIT

-1498 AAETARYKKTSCQ
+1498 AAETARYKKTSCR

-1536 AWTRNKSVTGYRIQ
+1536 AWVRNKSVTGYRIQ
-1550 YSTDSQFKK
+1550 YSTDSKFKK
-1559 NVITVNISK
+1559 NATTVNISK

-1626 GKAKVTWLRN
+1626 GKVKVTWLRN

-1641 YRIQYS
+1641 YRIQYA

-1652 KKNVATVNISK
+1652 KKNVTTVNISK

>member
-16 LNITSLGSTVFA
+16 LSITSLGSTVFA

-177 ADDYDSDKVLQLDE
+177 ADDYDLDKVLQLDE

-333 IYKNLDKNVKI
+333 IYKNLDKNVTI

-365 YLSVKNEYSAGI
+365 YLSVKDEYSAGI

-576 KAIKGISTV
+576 KAIKGTSTV

-650 VKLKSESGAGDDS
+650 VKLDDP

-693 PDYDYYDEDVPE
+693 PDYDWNKI
-705 APWRHKTVKKVK
+705 PWRDFSINKVVVQK
-717 IERGVTSIG
+717 GITSIGSFAFGDCSSLSSIEIPEGVTSIG
-726 QQAFAGCDSLKNI
+726 SGAFEDCSSLSSI

-744 MSSIWAEAFV
+744 VTSIGSIAFAYCRSLSSIKIPEGVTSIGSQAFE
-754 GCSSLKNIEIP
+754 GCSSLSSIKIP
-765 DEVTNIEG
+765 KGVTSIEG
-773 GAFSGCSSLES
+773 NAFEGCSSLSSIEMPEGVTSIEYGAFEYCSSLSSIKIPKGVTSIEGNAFGDCSSLSSIEMPEGVTSIGNDAFSGCSSLSS
-784 IKMPAG
+784 IEIPKG
-790 VTSIGCEAFSGCS
+790 VTSIGSGAFAYCS
-803 SLKSIEIPDG
+803 SLS
-813 VTDIEWETFAGC
+813 
-825 ISLES
+825 S
-830 VKLSAEMTDIGED
+830 
-843 AFSGCSNLKNIKI
+843 IKI
-856 PDGVTSIEGGV
+856 PE
-867 FKNCSSLESIEI
+867 
-879 PDGVTDIGVEA
+879 
-890 FSGCSSLKS
+890 
-899 IEIPDGVT
+899 
-907 GIADEAFSGCSS
+907 
-919 LKNIE
+919 
-924 IPDGV
+924 
-929 TSIGF
+929 
-934 HAFKDCSSLESIEIP
+934 
-949 DGVTDIGA
+949 
-957 EAFSGCSSL
+957 
-966 KSIEIPDGVTGIA
+966 
-979 GGAFSG
+979 
-985 CSSLKNIEIP
+985 
-995 DGVTSIE
+995 
-1002 WGAFKDCSS
+1002 
-1011 LESIEIPDGVTSIK
+1011 
-1025 DGTFSECSSLKNIE
+1025 
-1039 IPDGVTSIE
+1039 GVTSIE
-1048 SSAFQGCSSLKSIK
+1048 SRVFENCSSLSSIE
-1062 IPDGV
+1062 IPKGV
-1067 TSIEDGAF
+1067 TSIEFYAF
-1075 SWCSNLESIEIPDG
+1075 ENCS
-1089 VTSISDSLFYKCS
+1089 SLS
-1102 RLKSIKIP
+1102 SIKIP
-1110 EKVTSIGEEAFGYCS
+1110 EGVTSIECYAFEACS
-1125 NLNIYFTGNRPKKLG
+1125 SLNSIKIPKNVSEIGISVFDECYELVSIYFKGNKPKIIYEDYNDYDL
-1140 YFSLLYS
+1140 FSGLYD
-1147 TITIYYPQNNTTW
+1147 TTVYYSKNNKTW
-1160 DGIESESF
+1160 EGIESESF
-1168 SNGIIKWVPYDPA
+1168 GGTNIKWVAYDPA
-1181 SLAAESVEAEPESLS
+1181 SLKAAATGEEVQS
-1196 SEPQTE
+1196 SESPDE
-1202 AEEFTDDVNAP
+1202 GVEFTDNPEENLSLETDNANEDLSP
-1213 EPDDIGD
+1213 ETDDPEED
-1220 ELFIEKDEA
+1220 PSIEPEEDAEE
-1229 VPSPEPSEIP
+1229 VPEPSSSPDQEK
-1239 AQDEMVIEE
+1239 ADTNEKIEDDF
-1248 GDTSIEESTE
+1248 GADDV
-1258 ENSATGN
+1258 
-1265 EEITNEMPPMVS
+1265 EITELDPTISNE
-1277 NTQEE
+1277 QEE
-1282 QTSGSSMMFTD
+1282 TKAGDSVTFSR
-1293 LIPYSN
+1293 LIPHSR
-1299 YLFVMVKD
+1299 YLFVMVRD
-1307 EDAANLLDASNL
+1307 EDADDLLEASNL
-1319 LYISQKAADETG
+1319 LYIGQKTADESGT
-1331 SVSFRYMLRESYES
+1331 VSFRYMLKESFDS
-1345 PVPKVF
+1345 PVSKIF
-1351 GEQLKDIANTKVTLS
+1351 GKQLKDIKNMTITLAKTKYV
-1366 KTSYAYDGKAKTP
+1366 YDGTSKKP
-1379 VVTVMDDDYLLQE
+1379 SVTVKDGTKLLRNGQ
-1392 NEDYTIAYSNNIK
+1392 DYTVTYSKNVD

-1411 MITGM
+1411 TVTGK
-1416 GRYTGT
+1416 GDYTGT
-1422 VSVSFTILQV
+1422 SAVKFVIVKANNTI
-1432 KKNNVIKSSNITK
+1432 KASNIIKDTSKK
-1445 TVSAKEQK
+1445 TQT
-1453 VKIQATV
+1453 VKIKASV
-1460 NDKAKLTYSSN
+1460 KYKAKLTYSSN
-1471 NKSVK
+1471 SKSVK
-1476 VNSSGEIT
+1476 VDSSGKVT
-1484 IAKNFTGTAVITIT
+1484 IAKNFTGKAVITIT
-1498 AAETARYKKTSCQ
+1498 SAATSKYNKSVVK
-1511 ITVTVRPTGT
+1511 ITVTVRPSGT
-1521 SLSGVTNTGSGKANV
+1521 VLYKLTNNEKGRVKVTWKKNS
-1536 AWTRNKSVTGYRIQ
+1536 SVSGYRIQ
-1550 YSTDSQFKK
+1550 YSIDKNFKK
-1559 NVITVNISK
+1559 GVGTVTIGK
-1568 NQTTKTTLSKLKE
+1568 NKTT
-1581 GSTYYVRIATYK
+1581 
-1593 NAGSKIY
+1593 
-1600 SSWSKAKKVTIRP
+1600 
-1613 TGTSLSGVTNAGN
+1613 SG
-1626 GKAKVTWLRN
+1626 
-1636 KSATG
+1636 
-1641 YRIQYS
+1641 
-1647 TDSKF
+1647 
-1652 KKNVATVNISK
+1652 
-1663 NQTTKVTLSKLKK
+1663 TLSKLKK

>member
-1 MKKIKQFLVMLLVIS
+1 MKQYNKNSKIERNHIATEGGEARMKKIKQFLVMLLVIS
-16 LNITSLGSTVFA
+16 LSITSLGSTVFA

-93 EFQTQTDA
+93 EFQTLTDA

-177 ADDYDSDKVLQLDE
+177 ADDYDPDKVLQLDE

-217 NDNGDGTYTITN
+217 TDNGDGTYTITN

-333 IYKNLDKNVKI
+333 IYKNLDENVTI

-365 YLSVKNEYSAGI
+365 YLSVKDEYSAGI

-576 KAIKGISTV
+576 KAIKGTSTV

-650 VKLKSESGAGDDS
+650 VKLDDP

-693 PDYDYYDEDVPE
+693 PDYGWDKI
-705 APWRHKTVKKVK
+705 PWRDFSINKVVVQK
-717 IERGVTSIG
+717 GITSIASCAFAYCSSLSSIEIPEGVTSIG
-726 QQAFAGCDSLKNI
+726 NS
-739 EIPEG
+739 
-744 MSSIWAEAFV
+744 
-754 GCSSLKNIEIP
+754 
-765 DEVTNIEG
+765 
-773 GAFSGCSSLES
+773 AFSGCSSLSS
-784 IKMPAG
+784 IKIPEG
-790 VTSIGCEAFSGCS
+790 VTSIGSHAFEGCSSLSSIKIPKGVTSIEGNAFEGCSSLSSIEIPKGVTSIGSGAFAYCSSLSSIKIPEGVTSIESRVFENCSSLSSIEIPKGVTSIEPRVFEKCSSLSSIKMPEGVTSIEVYAFAYCSSLSSIKIPEGVTSIEGNAFEGCSSLSSIEMPEGVTSIESGAFRGCSSLSSIKIPEGVTSIGSGAFEDCSSLSSIKIPEGVTSIGNSAFSGCS
-803 SLKSIEIPDG
+803 SLS
-813 VTDIEWETFAGC
+813 
-825 ISLES
+825 S
-830 VKLSAEMTDIGED
+830 
-843 AFSGCSNLKNIKI
+843 IKI
-856 PDGVTSIEGGV
+856 PEGVTSIG
-867 FKNCSSLESIEI
+867 NS
-879 PDGVTDIGVEA
+879 A
-890 FSGCSSLKS
+890 FSGCSSLSS
-899 IEIPDGVT
+899 IKIP
-907 GIADEAFSGCSS
+907 E
-919 LKNIE
+919 
-924 IPDGV
+924 
-929 TSIGF
+929 
-934 HAFKDCSSLESIEIP
+934 
-949 DGVTDIGA
+949 
-957 EAFSGCSSL
+957 
-966 KSIEIPDGVTGIA
+966 
-979 GGAFSG
+979 
-985 CSSLKNIEIP
+985 
-995 DGVTSIE
+995 GVTSIE
-1002 WGAFKDCSS
+1002 GNAFGACSS
-1011 LESIEIPDGVTSIK
+1011 L
-1025 DGTFSECSSLKNIE
+1025 N
-1039 IPDGVTSIE
+1039 
-1048 SSAFQGCSSLKSIK
+1048 SIK
-1062 IPDGV
+1062 IPKNV
-1067 TSIEDGAF
+1067 S
-1075 SWCSNLESIEIPDG
+1075 EIGILVFDECYEL
-1089 VTSISDSLFYKCS
+1089 VS
-1102 RLKSIKIP
+1102 
-1110 EKVTSIGEEAFGYCS
+1110 
-1125 NLNIYFTGNRPKKLG
+1125 IYFKGNKPKIIYEDYNDYDL
-1140 YFSLLYS
+1140 FSGLYD
-1147 TITIYYPQNNTTW
+1147 TTVYYPKNNKTW
-1160 DGIESESF
+1160 EGIESESF
-1168 SNGIIKWVPYDPA
+1168 GGTNIKWVAYDPA
-1181 SLAAESVEAEPESLS
+1181 SLKAAATGEEVQS
-1196 SEPQTE
+1196 SESPDE
-1202 AEEFTDDVNAP
+1202 GVEFTDNPEENLSLETDNANEDLSP
-1213 EPDDIGD
+1213 ETDDPEED
-1220 ELFIEKDEA
+1220 PSIEPEEDAEE
-1229 VPSPEPSEIP
+1229 VPEPSSSPEQEK
-1239 AQDEMVIEE
+1239 ADTNEKIEDDF
-1248 GDTSIEESTE
+1248 GADDV
-1258 ENSATGN
+1258 
-1265 EEITNEMPPMVS
+1265 EITELDPTISNE
-1277 NTQEE
+1277 QEE
-1282 QTSGSSMMFTD
+1282 TKAGDSVTFSR
-1293 LIPYSN
+1293 LIPHSR
-1299 YLFVMVKD
+1299 YLFVMVRD
-1307 EDAANLLDASNL
+1307 EDADDLLEASNL
-1319 LYISQKAADETG
+1319 LYIGQKTADESGT
-1331 SVSFRYMLRESYES
+1331 VSFRYMLKESFDS
-1345 PVPKVF
+1345 PVSKIF
-1351 GEQLKDIANTKVTLS
+1351 GKQLKDIKNMTITLAKTKYV
-1366 KTSYAYDGKAKTP
+1366 YDGTSKKP
-1379 VVTVMDDDYLLQE
+1379 SVTVKDGTKLLRNGQ
-1392 NEDYTIAYSNNIK
+1392 DYTVTYSKNVD

-1411 MITGM
+1411 TVTGK
-1416 GRYTGT
+1416 GDYTGT
-1422 VSVSFTILQV
+1422 SAVKFVIVKANNTI
-1432 KKNNVIKSSNITK
+1432 KASNIIKDTSKK
-1445 TVSAKEQK
+1445 TQT
-1453 VKIQATV
+1453 VKIKASV
-1460 NDKAKLTYSSN
+1460 KYKAKLTYSSN
-1471 NKSVK
+1471 SKSVK
-1476 VNSSGEIT
+1476 VDSSGKVT
-1484 IAKNFTGTAVITIT
+1484 IAKNFTGKAVITIT
-1498 AAETARYKKTSCQ
+1498 SAATSKYNKSVVK
-1511 ITVTVRPTGT
+1511 ITVTVRPSGT
-1521 SLSGVTNTGSGKANV
+1521 VLYKLTNNEKGRVKVTWKKNS
-1536 AWTRNKSVTGYRIQ
+1536 SVSGYRIQ
-1550 YSTDSQFKK
+1550 YSIDKNFKK
-1559 NVITVNISK
+1559 GVGTVTIGK
-1568 NQTTKTTLSKLKE
+1568 NKTT
-1581 GSTYYVRIATYK
+1581 
-1593 NAGSKIY
+1593 
-1600 SSWSKAKKVTIRP
+1600 
-1613 TGTSLSGVTNAGN
+1613 SG
-1626 GKAKVTWLRN
+1626 
-1636 KSATG
+1636 
-1641 YRIQYS
+1641 
-1647 TDSKF
+1647 
-1652 KKNVATVNISK
+1652 
-1663 NQTTKVTLSKLKK
+1663 TLSKLKK

>member
-16 LNITSLGSTVFA
+16 LSITSLGSTVFA

-93 EFQTQTDA
+93 EFQTLTDA

-177 ADDYDSDKVLQLDE
+177 ADDYDPDKVLQLDE

-217 NDNGDGTYTITN
+217 TDNGDGTYTITN

-333 IYKNLDKNVKI
+333 IYKNLDENVTI

-365 YLSVKNEYSAGI
+365 YLSVKDEYSAGI

-576 KAIKGISTV
+576 KAIKGTSTV

-650 VKLKSESGAGDDS
+650 VKLDDP

-693 PDYDYYDEDVPE
+693 PDYGWDKI
-705 APWRHKTVKKVK
+705 PWRDFSINKVVVQK
-717 IERGVTSIG
+717 GITSIASCAFAYCSSLSSIEIPEGVTSIG
-726 QQAFAGCDSLKNI
+726 NS
-739 EIPEG
+739 
-744 MSSIWAEAFV
+744 
-754 GCSSLKNIEIP
+754 
-765 DEVTNIEG
+765 
-773 GAFSGCSSLES
+773 AFSGCSSLSSIKIPEGVTSIEGNAFEGCSSLSSIKIPKGVTSIEPRVFEKCSSLSS
-784 IKMPAG
+784 IKMPEGVTSIEVYAFAYCSSLSSIKIPEGVTSIEGNAFEGCSSLSSIEMPEGVTSIESGAFRGCSSLSSIKIPEG
-790 VTSIGCEAFSGCS
+790 VTSIGSGAFEDCSSLSSIKIPEGVTSIGNSAFSGCS
-803 SLKSIEIPDG
+803 SLS
-813 VTDIEWETFAGC
+813 
-825 ISLES
+825 S
-830 VKLSAEMTDIGED
+830 
-843 AFSGCSNLKNIKI
+843 IKI
-856 PDGVTSIEGGV
+856 PEGVTSIEGNAFGA
-867 FKNCSSLESIEI
+867 CSSL
-879 PDGVTDIGVEA
+879 
-890 FSGCSSLKS
+890 
-899 IEIPDGVT
+899 
-907 GIADEAFSGCSS
+907 
-919 LKNIE
+919 N
-924 IPDGV
+924 
-929 TSIGF
+929 
-934 HAFKDCSSLESIEIP
+934 
-949 DGVTDIGA
+949 
-957 EAFSGCSSL
+957 
-966 KSIEIPDGVTGIA
+966 
-979 GGAFSG
+979 
-985 CSSLKNIEIP
+985 
-995 DGVTSIE
+995 
-1002 WGAFKDCSS
+1002 
-1011 LESIEIPDGVTSIK
+1011 
-1025 DGTFSECSSLKNIE
+1025 
-1039 IPDGVTSIE
+1039 
-1048 SSAFQGCSSLKSIK
+1048 SIK
-1062 IPDGV
+1062 IPKNV
-1067 TSIEDGAF
+1067 S
-1075 SWCSNLESIEIPDG
+1075 EIGILVFDECYEL
-1089 VTSISDSLFYKCS
+1089 VS
-1102 RLKSIKIP
+1102 
-1110 EKVTSIGEEAFGYCS
+1110 
-1125 NLNIYFTGNRPKKLG
+1125 IYFKGNKPKIIYEDYNDYDL
-1140 YFSLLYS
+1140 FSGLYD
-1147 TITIYYPQNNTTW
+1147 TTVYYPKNNKTW
-1160 DGIESESF
+1160 EGIESESF
-1168 SNGIIKWVPYDPA
+1168 GGTNIKWVAYDPA
-1181 SLAAESVEAEPESLS
+1181 SLKAAATGEEVQS
-1196 SEPQTE
+1196 SESPDE
-1202 AEEFTDDVNAP
+1202 GVEFTDNPEENLSLETDNANEDLSP
-1213 EPDDIGD
+1213 ETDDPEED
-1220 ELFIEKDEA
+1220 PSIEPEEDAEE
-1229 VPSPEPSEIP
+1229 VPEPSSSPEQEK
-1239 AQDEMVIEE
+1239 ADTNEKIEDDF
-1248 GDTSIEESTE
+1248 GADDV
-1258 ENSATGN
+1258 
-1265 EEITNEMPPMVS
+1265 EITELDPTISNE
-1277 NTQEE
+1277 QEE
-1282 QTSGSSMMFTD
+1282 TKAGDSVTFSR
-1293 LIPYSN
+1293 LIPHSR
-1299 YLFVMVKD
+1299 YLFVMVRD
-1307 EDAANLLDASNL
+1307 EDADDLLEASNL
-1319 LYISQKAADETG
+1319 LYIGQKTADESGT
-1331 SVSFRYMLRESYES
+1331 VSFRYMLKESFDS
-1345 PVPKVF
+1345 PVSKIF
-1351 GEQLKDIANTKVTLS
+1351 GKQLKDIKNMTITLAKTKYV
-1366 KTSYAYDGKAKTP
+1366 YDGTSKKP
-1379 VVTVMDDDYLLQE
+1379 SVTVKDGTKLLRNGQ
-1392 NEDYTIAYSNNIK
+1392 DYTVTYSKNVD

-1411 MITGM
+1411 TVTGK
-1416 GRYTGT
+1416 GDYTGT
-1422 VSVSFTILQV
+1422 SAVKFVIVKANNTI
-1432 KKNNVIKSSNITK
+1432 KASNIIKDTSKK
-1445 TVSAKEQK
+1445 TQT
-1453 VKIQATV
+1453 VKIKASV
-1460 NDKAKLTYSSN
+1460 KYKAKLTYSSN
-1471 NKSVK
+1471 SKSVK
-1476 VNSSGEIT
+1476 VDSSGKVT
-1484 IAKNFTGTAVITIT
+1484 IAKNFTGKAVITIT
-1498 AAETARYKKTSCQ
+1498 SAATSKYNKSVVK
-1511 ITVTVRPTGT
+1511 ITVTVRPSGT
-1521 SLSGVTNTGSGKANV
+1521 VLYKLTNNEKGRVKVTWKKNS
-1536 AWTRNKSVTGYRIQ
+1536 SVSGYRIQ
-1550 YSTDSQFKK
+1550 YSIDKNFKK
-1559 NVITVNISK
+1559 GVGTVTIGK
-1568 NQTTKTTLSKLKE
+1568 NKTT
-1581 GSTYYVRIATYK
+1581 
-1593 NAGSKIY
+1593 
-1600 SSWSKAKKVTIRP
+1600 
-1613 TGTSLSGVTNAGN
+1613 SG
-1626 GKAKVTWLRN
+1626 
-1636 KSATG
+1636 
-1641 YRIQYS
+1641 
-1647 TDSKF
+1647 
-1652 KKNVATVNISK
+1652 
-1663 NQTTKVTLSKLKK
+1663 TLSKLKK

>member
-1 MKKIKQFLVMLLVIS
+1 MKQYNKNSKIERNHIATEGGEARMKKIKQFLVMLLVIS
-16 LNITSLGSTVFA
+16 LSITSLGSTVFA

-93 EFQTQTDA
+93 EFQTLTDA

-177 ADDYDSDKVLQLDE
+177 ADDYDPDKVLQLDE

-217 NDNGDGTYTITN
+217 TDNGDGTYTITN

-333 IYKNLDKNVKI
+333 IYKNLDENVTI

-365 YLSVKNEYSAGI
+365 YLSVKDEYSAGI

-576 KAIKGISTV
+576 KAIKGTSTV

-650 VKLKSESGAGDDS
+650 VKLDDP

-693 PDYDYYDEDVPE
+693 PDYGWDKI
-705 APWRHKTVKKVK
+705 PWRDFSINKVVVQK
-717 IERGVTSIG
+717 GITSIASCAFAYCSSLSSIEIPEGVTSIG
-726 QQAFAGCDSLKNI
+726 NS
-739 EIPEG
+739 
-744 MSSIWAEAFV
+744 
-754 GCSSLKNIEIP
+754 
-765 DEVTNIEG
+765 
-773 GAFSGCSSLES
+773 AFSGCSSLSS
-784 IKMPAG
+784 IKIPEG
-790 VTSIGCEAFSGCS
+790 VTSIGNSAFSGCS
-803 SLKSIEIPDG
+803 SLS
-813 VTDIEWETFAGC
+813 
-825 ISLES
+825 S
-830 VKLSAEMTDIGED
+830 
-843 AFSGCSNLKNIKI
+843 IKI
-856 PDGVTSIEGGV
+856 PEGVTSIGSHAFEGCSSLSSIKIPKGVTSIEGNAFEG
-867 FKNCSSLESIEI
+867 CSSLSSIEI
-879 PDGVTDIGVEA
+879 P
-890 FSGCSSLKS
+890 K
-899 IEIPDGVT
+899 
-907 GIADEAFSGCSS
+907 
-919 LKNIE
+919 
-924 IPDGV
+924 GV
-929 TSIGF
+929 TSIGSG
-934 HAFKDCSSLESIEIP
+934 AFAYCSSLSSIKIP
-949 DGVTDIGA
+949 
-957 EAFSGCSSL
+957 E
-966 KSIEIPDGVTGIA
+966 
-979 GGAFSG
+979 
-985 CSSLKNIEIP
+985 
-995 DGVTSIE
+995 GVTSIE
-1002 WGAFKDCSS
+1002 GNAFGACSS
-1011 LESIEIPDGVTSIK
+1011 L
-1025 DGTFSECSSLKNIE
+1025 N
-1039 IPDGVTSIE
+1039 
-1048 SSAFQGCSSLKSIK
+1048 SIK
-1062 IPDGV
+1062 IPKNV
-1067 TSIEDGAF
+1067 S
-1075 SWCSNLESIEIPDG
+1075 EIGILVFDECYEL
-1089 VTSISDSLFYKCS
+1089 VS
-1102 RLKSIKIP
+1102 
-1110 EKVTSIGEEAFGYCS
+1110 
-1125 NLNIYFTGNRPKKLG
+1125 IYFKGNKPKIIYEDYNDYDL
-1140 YFSLLYS
+1140 FSGLYD
-1147 TITIYYPQNNTTW
+1147 TTVYYPKNNKTW
-1160 DGIESESF
+1160 EGIESESF
-1168 SNGIIKWVPYDPA
+1168 GGTNIKWVAYDPA
-1181 SLAAESVEAEPESLS
+1181 SLKAAATGEEVQS
-1196 SEPQTE
+1196 SESPDE
-1202 AEEFTDDVNAP
+1202 GVEFTDNPEENLSLETDNANEDLSP
-1213 EPDDIGD
+1213 ETDDPEED
-1220 ELFIEKDEA
+1220 PSIEPEEDAEE
-1229 VPSPEPSEIP
+1229 VPEPSSSPEQEK
-1239 AQDEMVIEE
+1239 ADTNEKIEDDF
-1248 GDTSIEESTE
+1248 GADDV
-1258 ENSATGN
+1258 
-1265 EEITNEMPPMVS
+1265 EITELDPTISNE
-1277 NTQEE
+1277 QEE
-1282 QTSGSSMMFTD
+1282 TKAGDSVTFSR
-1293 LIPYSN
+1293 LIPHSS
-1299 YLFVMVKD
+1299 YLFVMVRD
-1307 EDAANLLDASNL
+1307 EDADDLLEASNL
-1319 LYISQKAADETG
+1319 LYIGQKTADESGT
-1331 SVSFRYMLRESYES
+1331 VSFRYMLKESFDS
-1345 PVPKVF
+1345 PVSKIF
-1351 GEQLKDIANTKVTLS
+1351 GKQLKDIKNMTITLAKTKYV
-1366 KTSYAYDGKAKTP
+1366 YDGTSKKP
-1379 VVTVMDDDYLLQE
+1379 SVTVKDGTKLLRNGQ
-1392 NEDYTIAYSNNIK
+1392 DYTVTYSKNVD

-1411 MITGM
+1411 TVTGK
-1416 GRYTGT
+1416 GDYTGT
-1422 VSVSFTILQV
+1422 SAVKFVIVKANNTI
-1432 KKNNVIKSSNITK
+1432 KASNIIKDTSKK
-1445 TVSAKEQK
+1445 TQT
-1453 VKIQATV
+1453 VKIKASV
-1460 NDKAKLTYSSN
+1460 KYKAKLTYSSN
-1471 NKSVK
+1471 SKSVK
-1476 VNSSGEIT
+1476 VDSSGKVT
-1484 IAKNFTGTAVITIT
+1484 IAKNFTGKAVITIT
-1498 AAETARYKKTSCQ
+1498 SAATSKYNKSVVK
-1511 ITVTVRPTGT
+1511 ITVTVRPSGT
-1521 SLSGVTNTGSGKANV
+1521 VLYKLTNNEKGRVKVTWKKNS
-1536 AWTRNKSVTGYRIQ
+1536 SVSGYRIQ
-1550 YSTDSQFKK
+1550 YSIDKNFKK
-1559 NVITVNISK
+1559 GVGTVTIGK
-1568 NQTTKTTLSKLKE
+1568 NKTT
-1581 GSTYYVRIATYK
+1581 
-1593 NAGSKIY
+1593 
-1600 SSWSKAKKVTIRP
+1600 
-1613 TGTSLSGVTNAGN
+1613 SG
-1626 GKAKVTWLRN
+1626 
-1636 KSATG
+1636 
-1641 YRIQYS
+1641 
-1647 TDSKF
+1647 
-1652 KKNVATVNISK
+1652 
-1663 NQTTKVTLSKLKK
+1663 TLSKLKK

>member
-1 MKKIKQFLVMLLVIS
+1 
-16 LNITSLGSTVFA
+16 
-28 AGDFSSE
+28 
-35 TQDEQITDSSQN
+35 
-47 LNVEGTDSVGDMLA
+47 MLA

-150 ADSHEPLC
+150 AGSHEPLC

-177 ADDYDSDKVLQLDE
+177 ADDYDLDKVLQLDE

-333 IYKNLDKNVKI
+333 IYKNLDENVTI

-365 YLSVKNEYSAGI
+365 YLSVKDEYSAGI

-576 KAIKGISTV
+576 KAIKGTSTV

-650 VKLKSESGAGDDS
+650 VKLDDPS
-663 SAEEDSGKDGNIT
+663 SEEDSGKDGNIT

-693 PDYDYYDEDVPE
+693 LDYYTKG
-705 APWRHKTVKKVK
+705 APWVNKTIKKVI

-726 QQAFAGCDSLKNI
+726 ECAFHYCR
-739 EIPEG
+739 
-744 MSSIWAEAFV
+744 
-754 GCSSLKNIEIP
+754 
-765 DEVTNIEG
+765 
-773 GAFSGCSSLES
+773 
-784 IKMPAG
+784 
-790 VTSIGCEAFSGCS
+790 
-803 SLKSIEIPDG
+803 
-813 VTDIEWETFAGC
+813 
-825 ISLES
+825 
-830 VKLSAEMTDIGED
+830 
-843 AFSGCSNLKNIKI
+843 
-856 PDGVTSIEGGV
+856 
-867 FKNCSSLESIEI
+867 SLESIEI
-879 PDGVTDIGVEA
+879 PDGMTSIGEDA
-890 FSGCSSLKS
+890 FYYCRSLKS
-899 IEIPDGVT
+899 IEIP
-907 GIADEAFSGCSS
+907 A
-919 LKNIE
+919 
-924 IPDGV
+924 GV
-929 TSIGF
+929 TSIGAN
-934 HAFKDCSSLESIEIP
+934 AFYYCRSLESIEIP
-949 DGVTDIGA
+949 VDVTRIGPW
-957 EAFSGCSSL
+957 AFGYCYSL
-966 KSIEIPDGVTGIA
+966 ESIKIP
-979 GGAFSG
+979 S
-985 CSSLKNIEIP
+985 K
-995 DGVTSIE
+995 VTSIE
-1002 WGAFKDCSS
+1002 EYAFYYCRS
-1011 LESIEIPDGVTSIK
+1011 LESIEIPAD
-1025 DGTFSECSSLKNIE
+1025 
-1039 IPDGVTSIE
+1039 
-1048 SSAFQGCSSLKSIK
+1048 
-1062 IPDGV
+1062 
-1067 TSIEDGAF
+1067 
-1075 SWCSNLESIEIPDG
+1075 
-1089 VTSISDSLFYKCS
+1089 
-1102 RLKSIKIP
+1102 
-1110 EKVTSIGEEAFGYCS
+1110 VTSIGEESFGYCS
-1125 NLNIYFTGNRPKKLG
+1125 DLDIYFTGNHPEEMANDWL
-1140 YFSLLYS
+1140 SES
-1147 TITIYYPQNNTTW
+1147 SNVTIYYPQNDSTW
-1160 DGIESESF
+1160 KGIESESF
-1168 SNGIIKWVPYDPA
+1168 GGTDIKWVPYDPA

-1248 GDTSIEESTE
+1248 GDTSTEESTE

-1307 EDAANLLDASNL
+1307 EDDENLLDASNL

-1345 PVPKVF
+1345 PVTKVF

-1392 NEDYTIAYSNNIK
+1392 NEDYTITYSDNIK

-1411 MITGM
+1411 MITGI

-1422 VSVSFTILQV
+1422 VSASFTIQQV
-1432 KKNNVIKSSNITK
+1432 KKNNVIKVSNITK
-1445 TVSAKEQK
+1445 TVSAKVQK
-1453 VKIQATV
+1453 AKIQATV

-1568 NQTTKTTLSKLKE
+1568 NQTTKTILSKLKE

-1593 NAGSKIY
+1593 NTGSKIY

-1613 TGTSLSGVTNAGN
+1613 TGTSLSGVTNTGS
-1626 GKAKVTWLRN
+1626 GKVKVTWLRN

-1652 KKNVATVNISK
+1652 KKNVTTVNISK

>member
-16 LNITSLGSTVFA
+16 LSITSLGSTVFA

-93 EFQTQTDA
+93 EFQTLTDA

-177 ADDYDSDKVLQLDE
+177 ADDYDPDKVLQLDE

-217 NDNGDGTYTITN
+217 TDNGDGTYTITN

-333 IYKNLDKNVKI
+333 IYKNLDENVTI

-365 YLSVKNEYSAGI
+365 YLSVKDEYSAGI

-576 KAIKGISTV
+576 KAIKGTSTV

-693 PDYDYYDEDVPE
+693 PDYDWYNEHEPK
-705 APWRHKTVKKVK
+705 APWKNKTIKKII

-726 QQAFAGCDSLKNI
+726 EYAFEGCDSLESI
-739 EIPEG
+739 EIPDGVISIKYAAFWGCSNLESIKMPTG
-744 MSSIWAEAFV
+744 VMSIGEYAFF

-765 DEVTNIEG
+765 DEVTSIEESAFGGCSSLESIKMSAGLTSIEANAFYECSSLKSIEIPDGITRIKPGTFEDCSNLENIKMPTGLTSIEAY
-773 GAFSGCSSLES
+773 AFSACNSLRSIEIPDEVTSIGFSAFGGCSSLES

-790 VTSIGCEAFSGCS
+790 LTSIEADAFCGCNLKSIEIPDGVTSIEYATFQDCSNLESIKIPAGVMSIAADVFFRCSSLKSIEIPDGVTNIESGTFGNCSGLENIKMPAGLTSIEGYAFSGCS

-813 VTDIEWETFAGC
+813 VTSIGSFAFWG
-825 ISLES
+825 
-830 VKLSAEMTDIGED
+830 
-843 AFSGCSNLKNIKI
+843 
-856 PDGVTSIEGGV
+856 
-867 FKNCSSLESIEI
+867 CSSLESIKM
-879 PDGVTDIGVEA
+879 PAG
-890 FSGCSSLKS
+890 L
-899 IEIPDGVT
+899 
-907 GIADEAFSGCSS
+907 
-919 LKNIE
+919 
-924 IPDGV
+924 
-929 TSIGF
+929 TSIGGYVF
-934 HAFKDCSSLESIEIP
+934 AKC
-949 DGVTDIGA
+949 
-957 EAFSGCSSL
+957 
-966 KSIEIPDGVTGIA
+966 IA
-979 GGAFSG
+979 
-985 CSSLKNIEIP
+985 
-995 DGVTSIE
+995 D
-1002 WGAFKDCSS
+1002 
-1011 LESIEIPDGVTSIK
+1011 
-1025 DGTFSECSSLKNIE
+1025 
-1039 IPDGVTSIE
+1039 
-1048 SSAFQGCSSLKSIK
+1048 
-1062 IPDGV
+1062 
-1067 TSIEDGAF
+1067 
-1075 SWCSNLESIEIPDG
+1075 
-1089 VTSISDSLFYKCS
+1089 
-1102 RLKSIKIP
+1102 
-1110 EKVTSIGEEAFGYCS
+1110 
-1125 NLNIYFTGNRPKKLG
+1125 IYFKGNRPKEMDNECLSG
-1140 YFSLLYS
+1140 CSN
-1147 TITIYYPQNNTTW
+1147 ITVYYPQNNTTW
-1160 DGIESESF
+1160 KGIESESF
-1168 SNGIIKWVPYDPA
+1168 GGTDIKWVPYDPA

-1248 GDTSIEESTE
+1248 GDTSTEESTE

-1265 EEITNEMPPMVS
+1265 EEITNEMPPLVS

-1307 EDAANLLDASNL
+1307 EDDENLLDASNL
-1319 LYISQKAADETG
+1319 LYISQKTADETG

-1392 NEDYTIAYSNNIK
+1392 NEDYTITYSDNIK

-1411 MITGM
+1411 MITGI

-1422 VSVSFTILQV
+1422 VSASFTIQQV
-1432 KKNNVIKSSNITK
+1432 KKNNVIKVSNITK
-1445 TVSAKEQK
+1445 TVSAKVQK
-1453 VKIQATV
+1453 AKIQATV

-1498 AAETARYKKTSCQ
+1498 AAETARYKKTSCR

-1536 AWTRNKSVTGYRIQ
+1536 AWVRNKSVTGYRIQ
-1550 YSTDSQFKK
+1550 YSTDSKFKK
-1559 NVITVNISK
+1559 NATTVNISK

-1581 GSTYYVRIATYK
+1581 GNTYYVRIATYK

-1626 GKAKVTWLRN
+1626 GKVKVTWLRN

-1652 KKNVATVNISK
+1652 KKNVTTVNISK

>member
-16 LNITSLGSTVFA
+16 LSITSLGSTVFA
-28 AGDFSSE
+28 ASDFSSE

-93 EFQTQTDA
+93 EFQTLTDA

-177 ADDYDSDKVLQLDE
+177 ADDYDPDKVLQLDE

-207 ADEGADKNQL
+207 ADEGTDKNQL
-217 NDNGDGTYTITN
+217 TDNGDGTYTITN

-333 IYKNLDKNVKI
+333 IYKNLDENVTI

-377 EVDITGKSKL
+377 EVNITGKSKL
-387 IDIPL
+387 IDISL

-530 YRKRSYDLGTVK
+530 YRRRSYDLGTVK

-576 KAIKGISTV
+576 KAIKGTSTV

-631 DKLEGEAKLTVH
+631 DKLEGEAQLTVH

-650 VKLKSESGAGDDS
+650 VKLDDPS
-663 SAEEDSGKDGNIT
+663 SEEDSGKDGNIT

-686 ISGQGDM
+686 IEGQGDM
-693 PDYDYYDEDVPE
+693 PDYGWDKIP
-705 APWRHKTVKKVK
+705 PWRDFSINKVVVQK
-717 IERGVTSIG
+717 GITSIGSFAFGDCSSLSSIEIPEGVTSIG
-726 QQAFAGCDSLKNI
+726 FSAF
-739 EIPEG
+739 EY
-744 MSSIWAEAFV
+744 
-754 GCSSLKNIEIP
+754 CSSL
-765 DEVTNIEG
+765 
-773 GAFSGCSSLES
+773 SS
-784 IKMPAG
+784 
-790 VTSIGCEAFSGCS
+790 
-803 SLKSIEIPDG
+803 
-813 VTDIEWETFAGC
+813 
-825 ISLES
+825 
-830 VKLSAEMTDIGED
+830 
-843 AFSGCSNLKNIKI
+843 IKI
-856 PDGVTSIEGGV
+856 PE
-867 FKNCSSLESIEI
+867 
-879 PDGVTDIGVEA
+879 
-890 FSGCSSLKS
+890 
-899 IEIPDGVT
+899 
-907 GIADEAFSGCSS
+907 
-919 LKNIE
+919 
-924 IPDGV
+924 GV

-934 HAFKDCSSLESIEIP
+934 HAFGDCSSLSSIKIPKGVTSIEGNAFGDCSSLSSIEMP
-949 DGVTDIGA
+949 EGVTSIGND
-957 EAFSGCSSL
+957 AFSGCSSL
-966 KSIEIPDGVTGIA
+966 SSIEIPKGVTSIGSGAFENCSSLSSIKIPE
-979 GGAFSG
+979 GVTSIENGAFSG
-985 CSSLKNIEIP
+985 CSSLSSIKMPEGVTSIGSGAFENCSSLSSIKIP
-995 DGVTSIE
+995 EGVTSIE
-1002 WGAFKDCSS
+1002 CYAFEACSS
-1011 LESIEIPDGVTSIK
+1011 L
-1025 DGTFSECSSLKNIE
+1025 N
-1039 IPDGVTSIE
+1039 
-1048 SSAFQGCSSLKSIK
+1048 SIK
-1062 IPDGV
+1062 IPKNV
-1067 TSIEDGAF
+1067 S
-1075 SWCSNLESIEIPDG
+1075 EIG
-1089 VTSISDSLFYKCS
+1089 ISVFDECYELVS
-1102 RLKSIKIP
+1102 
-1110 EKVTSIGEEAFGYCS
+1110 
-1125 NLNIYFTGNRPKKLG
+1125 IYFKGNKPKIIYEDYNDYDL
-1140 YFSLLYS
+1140 FSGLYD
-1147 TITIYYPQNNTTW
+1147 TTVYYPKNNKTW
-1160 DGIESESF
+1160 EGIESESF
-1168 SNGIIKWVPYDPA
+1168 GGTNIKWVAYDPA
-1181 SLAAESVEAEPESLS
+1181 SLNAAATGEEVQS
-1196 SEPQTE
+1196 SESPDE
-1202 AEEFTDDVNAP
+1202 GVEFTDNPEENLSLETDNANEDLSP
-1213 EPDDIGD
+1213 ETDDPEED
-1220 ELFIEKDEA
+1220 PSIEPEEDAEE
-1229 VPSPEPSEIP
+1229 VPEPSSSPDQEK
-1239 AQDEMVIEE
+1239 ADTNEKIEDDF
-1248 GDTSIEESTE
+1248 GADDV
-1258 ENSATGN
+1258 
-1265 EEITNEMPPMVS
+1265 EITELDPTISNE
-1277 NTQEE
+1277 QEE
-1282 QTSGSSMMFTD
+1282 TKAGDSVTFSR
-1293 LIPYSN
+1293 LIPHSR
-1299 YLFVMVKD
+1299 YLFVMVRD
-1307 EDAANLLDASNL
+1307 EDADDLLEASNL
-1319 LYISQKAADETG
+1319 LYIGQKTADESGT
-1331 SVSFRYMLRESYES
+1331 VSFRYMLKESFGS
-1345 PVPKVF
+1345 PVSKIF
-1351 GEQLKDIANTKVTLS
+1351 GKQLKDIKNMTITLAKTKYV
-1366 KTSYAYDGKAKTP
+1366 YDGTSKKP
-1379 VVTVMDDDYLLQE
+1379 SVTVKDGTKLLRNGQ
-1392 NEDYTIAYSNNIK
+1392 DYTVTYSKNVD

-1411 MITGM
+1411 TVTGK
-1416 GRYTGT
+1416 GDYTGT
-1422 VSVSFTILQV
+1422 SAVKFVIVKANNTI
-1432 KKNNVIKSSNITK
+1432 KASNIIKDTSKK
-1445 TVSAKEQK
+1445 TQT
-1453 VKIQATV
+1453 VKIKASV
-1460 NDKAKLTYSSN
+1460 KYKAKLTYSSN
-1471 NKSVK
+1471 SKSVK
-1476 VNSSGEIT
+1476 VDSSGKVT
-1484 IAKNFTGTAVITIT
+1484 IAKNFTGKAVITIT
-1498 AAETARYKKTSCQ
+1498 SAATSKYNKAVVK
-1511 ITVTVRPTGT
+1511 ITVTVRPSGT
-1521 SLSGVTNTGSGKANV
+1521 VLYKLTNNTKGRMKVTWKKNS
-1536 AWTRNKSVTGYRIQ
+1536 SVSGYRIQ
-1550 YSTDSQFKK
+1550 YSIDKNFKK
-1559 NVITVNISK
+1559 GVGTVTIGK
-1568 NQTTKTTLSKLKE
+1568 NKTT
-1581 GSTYYVRIATYK
+1581 
-1593 NAGSKIY
+1593 
-1600 SSWSKAKKVTIRP
+1600 
-1613 TGTSLSGVTNAGN
+1613 SG
-1626 GKAKVTWLRN
+1626 
-1636 KSATG
+1636 
-1641 YRIQYS
+1641 
-1647 TDSKF
+1647 
-1652 KKNVATVNISK
+1652 
-1663 NQTTKVTLSKLKK
+1663 TLSKLKK
-1676 GKTYYVRIATYKN
+1676 GKTYYVRIATYK
-1689 VRNKVYS
+1689 KAGDKIYS
-1696 SWSKVKKITIKK
+1696 SWSKVKKIKITK

>member
-16 LNITSLGSTVFA
+16 LSITSLGSTVFA
-28 AGDFSSE
+28 ASDFSSE

-93 EFQTQTDA
+93 EFQTLTDA

-177 ADDYDSDKVLQLDE
+177 ADDYDPDKVLQLDE

-333 IYKNLDKNVKI
+333 IYKNLDENVTI

-365 YLSVKNEYSAGI
+365 YLSVKDEYSAGI

-576 KAIKGISTV
+576 KAIKGTSTV

-650 VKLKSESGAGDDS
+650 VKLDDP

-693 PDYDYYDEDVPE
+693 PDYGWDKIPWGDFSINKVVVQNGITSIGSGAFRGCSSLSSIKIPE
-705 APWRHKTVKKVK
+705 
-717 IERGVTSIG
+717 GVTSIG
-726 QQAFAGCDSLKNI
+726 SGAFEDCSSLSSIK
-739 EIPEG
+739 IPEG
-744 MSSIWAEAFV
+744 VTSIE
-754 GCSSLKNIEIP
+754 S
-765 DEVTNIEG
+765 
-773 GAFSGCSSLES
+773 GAFSGCSSLSS
-784 IKMPAG
+784 IKMPEG
-790 VTSIGCEAFSGCS
+790 VTSIGSFAFEACS
-803 SLKSIEIPDG
+803 SL
-813 VTDIEWETFAGC
+813 
-825 ISLES
+825 
-830 VKLSAEMTDIGED
+830 
-843 AFSGCSNLKNIKI
+843 N
-856 PDGVTSIEGGV
+856 
-867 FKNCSSLESIEI
+867 
-879 PDGVTDIGVEA
+879 
-890 FSGCSSLKS
+890 
-899 IEIPDGVT
+899 
-907 GIADEAFSGCSS
+907 
-919 LKNIE
+919 
-924 IPDGV
+924 
-929 TSIGF
+929 
-934 HAFKDCSSLESIEIP
+934 
-949 DGVTDIGA
+949 
-957 EAFSGCSSL
+957 
-966 KSIEIPDGVTGIA
+966 
-979 GGAFSG
+979 
-985 CSSLKNIEIP
+985 
-995 DGVTSIE
+995 
-1002 WGAFKDCSS
+1002 
-1011 LESIEIPDGVTSIK
+1011 
-1025 DGTFSECSSLKNIE
+1025 
-1039 IPDGVTSIE
+1039 
-1048 SSAFQGCSSLKSIK
+1048 SIK
-1062 IPDGV
+1062 IPKNV
-1067 TSIEDGAF
+1067 S
-1075 SWCSNLESIEIPDG
+1075 EIG
-1089 VTSISDSLFYKCS
+1089 ISVFDECYELVS
-1102 RLKSIKIP
+1102 
-1110 EKVTSIGEEAFGYCS
+1110 
-1125 NLNIYFTGNRPKKLG
+1125 IYFKGNKPKIIYEDYNDYDL
-1140 YFSLLYS
+1140 FSGLYD
-1147 TITIYYPQNNTTW
+1147 TTVYYPKNNKTW
-1160 DGIESESF
+1160 EGIESESF
-1168 SNGIIKWVPYDPA
+1168 GGTNIKWVAYDPA
-1181 SLAAESVEAEPESLS
+1181 SLKAAATGEEVQS
-1196 SEPQTE
+1196 SESPDE
-1202 AEEFTDDVNAP
+1202 GVEFTDNPEENLSLETDNANEDLSP
-1213 EPDDIGD
+1213 ETDDPEED
-1220 ELFIEKDEA
+1220 PSIEPEEDAEE
-1229 VPSPEPSEIP
+1229 VPEPSSSPDQEK
-1239 AQDEMVIEE
+1239 ADTNEKIEDDF
-1248 GDTSIEESTE
+1248 GADDV
-1258 ENSATGN
+1258 
-1265 EEITNEMPPMVS
+1265 EITELDPTISNE
-1277 NTQEE
+1277 QEE
-1282 QTSGSSMMFTD
+1282 TKAGDSVTFSR
-1293 LIPYSN
+1293 LIPHSR
-1299 YLFVMVKD
+1299 YLFVMVRD
-1307 EDAANLLDASNL
+1307 EDADDLLEASNL
-1319 LYISQKAADETG
+1319 LYIGQKTADESGT
-1331 SVSFRYMLRESYES
+1331 VSFRYMLKESFGS
-1345 PVPKVF
+1345 PVSKIF
-1351 GEQLKDIANTKVTLS
+1351 GKQLKDIKNMTITLAKTKYV
-1366 KTSYAYDGKAKTP
+1366 YDGTSKKP
-1379 VVTVMDDDYLLQE
+1379 SVTVKDGTKLLRNGQ
-1392 NEDYTIAYSNNIK
+1392 DYTVTYSKNVD

-1411 MITGM
+1411 TVTGK
-1416 GRYTGT
+1416 GDYTGT
-1422 VSVSFTILQV
+1422 SAVKFVIVKANNTI
-1432 KKNNVIKSSNITK
+1432 KASNIIKDTSKK
-1445 TVSAKEQK
+1445 TQT
-1453 VKIQATV
+1453 VKIKASV
-1460 NDKAKLTYSSN
+1460 KYKAKLTYSSN
-1471 NKSVK
+1471 SKSVK
-1476 VNSSGEIT
+1476 VDSSGKVT
-1484 IAKNFTGTAVITIT
+1484 IAKNFTGKAVITIT
-1498 AAETARYKKTSCQ
+1498 SAATSKYNKSVVK
-1511 ITVTVRPTGT
+1511 ITVTVRPSGT
-1521 SLSGVTNTGSGKANV
+1521 VLYKLTNNEKGRVKVTWKKNS
-1536 AWTRNKSVTGYRIQ
+1536 SVSGYRIQ
-1550 YSTDSQFKK
+1550 YSIDKNFKK
-1559 NVITVNISK
+1559 GVGTVTIGK
-1568 NQTTKTTLSKLKE
+1568 NKTT
-1581 GSTYYVRIATYK
+1581 
-1593 NAGSKIY
+1593 
-1600 SSWSKAKKVTIRP
+1600 
-1613 TGTSLSGVTNAGN
+1613 SG
-1626 GKAKVTWLRN
+1626 
-1636 KSATG
+1636 
-1641 YRIQYS
+1641 
-1647 TDSKF
+1647 
-1652 KKNVATVNISK
+1652 
-1663 NQTTKVTLSKLKK
+1663 TLSKLKK